1 MADIIRPPFSE
12 IKRPDEIVRMTTA
25 DNLKFAVL
33 IGLIEVGQV
42 TNREVVNTVLHLLV
56 GGEFDMEL
64 NFVIQDAQ
72 NIKHMLE
79 LLDHCPPNLQAEIW
93 SVFIAIL
100 RKSVRNLQACTDV
113 GLIEHVLVRL
123 QRSETVVADLLIEML
138 GVLAS
143 YSITVKELKL
153 LFGTMKAVNGKW
165 PRHSAKLLNVLRQ
178 MPHRNGPDVFFS
190 FPGRK
195 GSAMVLPPLAKW
207 PYENG
212 FTFTTWF
219 RLDPINSVNIERE
232 KPYLYC
238 FKTSKGVGYTAHF
251 VGNCL
256 VLTSMKVKGKGF
268 QHCVKYEFQPRKW
281 YMIAIVYIY
290 NRWTK
295 SEIKCLVNGQ
305 LASSTEMAWFV
316 STNDPFDKCYIGATP
331 ELDEER
337 VFCGQMS
344 AIYLFSEALTTQ
356 QICAMHRLGPG
367 YKSQF
372 RFDNECYLNLPDNHK
387 RVSHNNVITNKST
400 TVLLAEQEVEA
411 IDWADEKLDLS
422 AAFAKIRAVL
432 SARNASA
439 NAVLNALGGV
449 VVDQTAGG
457 ATVAGTSTTPSS
469 ASTNA
474 VNNNAGGSNATTA
487 NTNNSNQY
495 GDGGASAGVNS
506 NDNNKIISDP
516 LCHLP
521 TGNTSFEQL
530 RRISS
535 TSTTGLELLRG
546 YSSQTEE
553 ISQLKAVLYDGK
565 LSNAIVFMYNPVATD
580 GQLCLQSAPKGNV
593 SYFVHTPHA
602 LMLQDVKAVVTHSIH
617 CTLNSIGGIQ
627 VLFPLFSQL
636 DMAHEGISDIKR
648 DQTLCS
654 KLLGFICELVE
665 TSQTVQQHMIQNRGF
680 LVISFMLQRSSR
692 EHLTL
697 EVLGSF
703 LNLTKYLVTCLSAN
717 SDLLLKQLSVA
728 LRFPNKKLF
737 CFSFLTWQLLDHVLF
752 NPALWIYTPANV
764 QARLYSYLATE
775 FLSDT
780 QIYSNVRRVS
790 TVLQTVHTLK
800 YYYWVVNPR
809 AKSGIIPKGLDG
821 PRPAQKDIL
830 AIRAYI
836 LLFLKQLIMIGNGVK
851 EDELQSILNYLTTM
865 HEDENLHDVLQMLI
879 SLMSEHPSSMVPAF
893 DVKYGVRSIFKLL
906 AAESQL
912 IRLQALKLL
921 GFFLSRSTYKRKYDV
936 MSPHNL
942 YTLLSERLLLYEESL
957 SLPTYNI
964 LYEIMTE
971 HISQQ
976 ILYTRH
982 PEAESHYRLEN
993 PMVLKIIATLIRQS
1007 KQTESLIEVK
1017 KLFLSDMT
1025 LLCNSNRENRRTVLQ
1040 MSVWQEWLIAMA
1052 YIHPKNTEEQKISDM
1067 VYSLFRMLLHHAIKY
1082 EYGGWRV
1089 WVDTLA
1095 IVHSKVSYEE
1105 FKLQFA
1111 QMYEHY
1117 ERQRTDN
1124 ITDPAL
1130 RQARPI
1136 STISGWEREEQQ
1148 QQQHHHHPHTQ
1159 RQPQEQLE
1167 QTHVHTHQHHRHAA
1181 LASPV
1186 AQESQVK
1193 DAESVGSLEDV
1204 PPVEEEI
1211 ALSDMETT
1219 TNEVTV
1225 INAVNES
1232 TNLDSTANEKASG
1245 DAELLKETS
1254 NVSNDDLTKPKIS
1267 SISDV
1272 YNEHIKSEVIVT
1284 SIVESPAVAVTC
1296 NGGASSSSTPASAS
1310 STPAKTAATA
1320 NGGQEALSQ
1329 TLNIKPEDLEEIEL
1343 ATAKIAAGTTN
1354 DAELVEQVLQSSEKA
1369 LQDCKIIADEMQEA
1383 SSVLKDEEIELAV
1396 NEVVQ
1401 GVLKNEK
1408 KQATKDL
1415 MAEETLVTS
1424 NDDTK
1429 KNEEDNV
1436 LLLNT
1441 KNLLNNNAV
1450 ERKTI
1455 TTTNDNTN
1463 TTNIKEVNANS
1474 EPNENFNEIRT
1485 TTNKAVTDLHA
1496 EAVSV
1501 IDMQQ
1506 KTEENDYKK
1515 ATKNNIN
1522 NSSSTNTA
1530 APLEEQKISKL
1541 AIVVAKEHEHEN
1553 DLMDVSSS
1561 LSTTVE
1567 TTEEISSLSPETTVS
1582 SASIPEDNLLGLNEA
1597 TAHDNEKLSSETMT
1611 MVKDIVDNLI
1621 DKVIDASVIAI
1632 EKDAACKETNNNE
1645 IVDKVK
1651 NDVNEEVDVSLRA
1664 KEIVEDVLTSALD
1677 KAAATEQ
1684 TNAKEVAIIEDNTSS
1699 KEVATTTT
1707 TSTEQETQADIVQTV
1722 VNDLLEQTVNAIEK
1736 SDELAGV
1743 VVPKVETKAETMVG
1757 EETLLAPEVVEE
1769 AKELVAISL
1778 PLTKEIDSTTQTTP
1792 KKQAHDIVGGEA
1804 VDLEN
1809 VEVIEDLVEQ
1819 TEEETQT
1826 TQEEL
1831 LESAAELEEEEQVKQ
1846 STASTQ
1852 VESNHFD
1859 TKHSHQSQ
1867 QAKQQHQQQQHQRS
1881 KSGSTRPM
1889 FSPGP
1894 TRPPFRIPEFK
1905 WSYIHQRLLSD
1916 VLFSL
1921 ETDIQ
1926 VWRSHSTKSVLD
1938 FVNSSE
1944 NAIFVVNTVHL
1955 ISQLADNLIIACG
1968 GLLPLLASATSP
1980 NSELDVLEPTQGM
1993 PLEVAVSFLQRLVNM
2008 ADVLIF
2014 ATSLNFGEL
2023 EAEKNMSSGGILRQC
2038 LRLVCTCAVRNC
2050 LECKERTRYNVG
2062 AMARD
2067 VSGAAH
2073 LQALIRGAQA
2083 SPKNIVESLT
2093 GQLSP
2098 VKDPEKLLQDMDVNR
2113 LRAVIYRDVEETK
2126 QAQFLSL
2133 AIVYFISVLMVS
2145 KYRDILEPPAEPQI
2159 QRQSPVMQRSAA
2171 GRPLFPQWSHHV
2183 YPQFLPSNSHQN
2195 HMLST
2200 TSTTTTNMQQQHTQ
2214 TTLHHHY
2221 YHQQQTQQISSPPH
2235 HQQQLTQHH
2244 NYTHHYASIQQQ
2256 QQQQMHQHQHQHS
2269 TYYGEQ
2275 QPQLQNHI
2283 LSAGSSNSSSNYAG
2297 NISPP
2302 LATQS
2307 TSSSASSSVTSQPAS
2322 SSSLSSLASQP
2333 TATRHHHQQQQQ
2345 QQHQHA
2351 HSHTVT
2357 HQHQHQ
2363 HQRHIQKHHYH
2374 HQQQQQQ
2381 QFQQHYGMMNGN
2393 GNQMV
2398 NGGDGVGGVGGNSK
2412 STPQNFTMSN
2422 SSHQQHF
2429 VGNAGDM
2436 NGSNAFNQYMRA
2448 SGAMMNGGHQN
2459 SIAVEYHTHT
2469 HTHSIGVGGAVIG
2482 ATNNNSL
2489 TLNNNNN
2496 CINNAISAHST
2507 LRDVG
2512 VGVGRDGVGC
2522 TSDIVSAGDTKLPYK
2537 NNGLNNNY
2545 RYNGHN
2551 NIGTGTRTIQDGDYE
2566 IIVVDENNPSV
2577 LADNDSHSSGPP
2589 SIKSNKATAT
2599 NTTTTMN
2606 KTAKT
2611 KNFKSTSIITTNLTT
2626 ATTTTISLP
2635 QSKQISKLQP
2645 QPLSPPKPVL
2655 PKKLPKSVDSDVGS
2669 LNMNSTENEV
2679 PEVESS
2685 GEILADDNKP
2695 NNSNDESW
2703 TDVNLNEDAGV
2714 QATAG
2719 GLLSGGMSAVDG
2731 KMRDIDGIQQ
2741 HHVHQQQH
2749 QQQHHQQQQTTIAH
2763 GQPQQQM
2770 QAHHGHQLMNAAGG
2784 GGGNERGDKPDS
2796 EISVVRV
2803 PDSYAATAS
2812 GASSA
2817 GVATAAGNVSQRGTT
2832 RSDELQMKPPLVGQL
2847 PMTTPSRE
2855 ASLTQKLEV
2864 ALGPV
2869 CPLLREVM
2877 VDFAPFL
2884 SKTLVGSH
2892 GQELL
2897 MEGKGLTTFK
2907 NSHSVVE
2914 LVMLLC
2920 SQEWQNSLQK
2930 HAGLAFIELINEGR
2944 LLSHAMKDH
2953 IVRVANEAEFILN
2966 RMRADDVLKHADFE
2980 SQCAQTLLERREEE
2994 RMCDH
2999 LITAARRRDNVI
3011 ASRLLEKVRNIMCN
3025 RHGAWGDA
3033 CSAVQKQTFWKL
3045 DAWEDDA
3052 RRRKRMVQNPRGS
3065 SHPQATLK
3073 AAIENGGPEDAIM
3086 QTRDEFHTQI
3096 AVSRSH
3102 QSTQHTAD
3110 LLDDAEL
3117 LIEDRELD
3125 LDLTG
3130 PVNIST
3136 KAKLVAPGV
3145 VAPGTV
3151 SITSTEMFFEVDEDH
3166 PEFQKIDPEVLKY
3179 CDHLHGKWYFSEV
3192 RAIFS
3197 RRYLL
3202 QNVALEIFLASRTSI
3217 LFAFPDQHTV
3227 KKVIKALPRVGVGI
3241 KYGIPQTRRAS
3252 MMSPRQLMRN
3262 SNMTQKWQRREISNF
3277 EYLMFL
3283 NTIAGRTYNDL
3294 NQYPVFPWVLTNYDT
3309 KELDLSL
3316 PSNYRDLSK
3325 PIGAL
3330 NPSRREYFEERY
3342 ESWVSDTIPPFHY
3355 GTHYSTSSF
3364 TLNWLVRVEPFTTM
3378 FLALQG
3384 GKFDYPDRLFSSI
3397 SLSWKNCQRDTS
3409 DVKELI
3415 PEWYF
3420 LPEIFYNS
3428 SGYRLG
3434 HREDGA
3440 LVNDV
3445 ELPPWSKSP
3454 EEFVRI
3460 NRMALESE
3468 FVSCQL
3474 HQWIDLIFGYK
3485 QRGPEAIRATN
3496 VFYYLTYEGSVDLDA
3511 ISDPVMREAVEN
3523 QIRNFGQTP
3532 SQLLMEPHPP
3542 RSSAMHLSPMMFSAM
3557 PDDLCMSLKF
3567 YQNSPIIHISAN
3579 TYPQLSL
3586 PSVVTVTAGHQFA
3599 VNRWNCNYTASVQS
3613 PSYAESP
3620 QSPGSNLPLTI
3631 DPVLSAAQNTGH
3643 NNPMNRRHLGDNFS
3657 QMLKI
3662 RSNCFVTTVD
3672 SRFLIACG
3680 FWDNSFRVFATET
3693 AKIVQ
3698 IVFGHFGVVTC
3709 LARSECN
3716 ITSDC
3721 YIASGSADCTVLLW
3735 HWNARTQSIVGEGD
3749 VPTPRA
3755 TLTGHEQA
3763 VTSVVISAELGLVV
3777 SGSTNGPVL
3786 IHTTFGDLL
3795 RSLDPPMDFYSPELI
3810 AMSREGFI
3818 VVNYDKGNV
3827 AAYTING
3834 KKLRHE
3840 THNDNLQCMLLSRDG
3855 EYLMTAG
3862 DRGIV
3867 EVWRTFNLA
3876 PLYAFPA
3883 CNAAI
3888 RSLALTHDQK
3898 YLLAGLS
3905 TGSIIVF
3912 HIDFNRWHHEY
3923 QQRY

>member
-1 MADIIRPPFSE
+1 MADLTRPPLCD
-12 IKRPDEIVRMTTA
+12 IKRPEEVVKMSMT

-42 TNREVVNTVLHLLV
+42 SNREVVNTVLHLLV

-64 NFVIQDAQ
+64 NFVVQDAQ
-72 NIKHMLE
+72 NVKHMLE
-79 LLDHCPPNLQAEIW
+79 LLDHCPANLQAEVW

-100 RKSVRNLQACTDV
+100 KKSVRNLQACTEIA
-113 GLIEHVLVRL
+113 LIEHVLARL
-123 QRSETVVADLLIEML
+123 QQAEHIVADLLIEML

-153 LFGTMKAVNGKW
+153 LFGAMKAVNGKW
-165 PRHSAKLLNVLRQ
+165 PRHSAKLLNVLKQ

-195 GSAMVLPPLAKW
+195 GSAIVLPPLAKW

-212 FTFTTWF
+212 FTFSTWF

-305 LASSTEMAWFV
+305 LASSTEMAWLV
-316 STNDPFDKCYIGATP
+316 STNDPFDKCYVGATP

-337 VFCGQMS
+337 VFCGQMA

-387 RVSHNNVITNKST
+387 RVSETKATISLLPPAPLAPIEST
-400 TVLLAEQEVEA
+400 IHRNLVSGSTAA
-411 IDWADEKLDLS
+411 AS
-422 AAFAKIRAVL
+422 AAVSGAAAADHHL
-432 SARNASA
+432 SSFSSSSTAASA
-439 NAVLNALGGV
+439 SSGVMLAFAVPGSGGEPFDLV
-449 VVDQTAGG
+449 
-457 ATVAGTSTTPSS
+457 S
-469 ASTNA
+469 
-474 VNNNAGGSNATTA
+474 
-487 NTNNSNQY
+487 
-495 GDGGASAGVNS
+495 
-506 NDNNKIISDP
+506 
-516 LCHLP
+516 
-521 TGNTSFEQL
+521 
-530 RRISS
+530 
-535 TSTTGLELLRG
+535 
-546 YSSQTEE
+546 
-553 ISQLKAVLYDGK
+553 VLYDGK
-565 LSNAIVFMYNPVATD
+565 LSSAIVFMYNPVATD
-580 GQLCLQSAPKGNV
+580 GQLCLQSAPKGNL
-593 SYFVHTPHA
+593 SYFVHTPHS

-636 DMAHEGISDIKR
+636 DMPYEGTDVRK
-648 DQTLCS
+648 DPTLCA

-665 TSQTVQQHMIQNRGF
+665 SSQTVQQHMIQNRGF

-692 EHLTL
+692 DHLSL
-697 EVLGSF
+697 DVLGSF
-703 LNLTKYLVTCLSAN
+703 LSLTKYLVTCLSAN
-717 SDLLLKQLSVA
+717 SDLLLKQL
-728 LRFPNKKLF
+728 
-737 CFSFLTWQLLDHVLF
+737 LDHVLF
-752 NPALWIYTPANV
+752 NPSLWIYTPATV
-764 QARLYSYLATE
+764 QARLYAYLATE

-800 YYYWVVNPR
+800 FYYWVVNPR
-809 AKSGIIPKGLDG
+809 AKSGITPKGLDG

-851 EDELQSILNYLTTM
+851 DDELQSILNYLMTM

-893 DVKYGVRSIFKLL
+893 DVKHGVRTIFKLL

-921 GFFLSRSTYKRKYDV
+921 GFFLSRSTHKRKYDV

-942 YTLLSERLLLYEESL
+942 YTLLAERLLLYEESV
-957 SLPTYNI
+957 SLPTYNV

-976 ILYTRH
+976 ILYAKH
-982 PEAESHYRLEN
+982 PEPESHYRLEN
-993 PMVLKIIATLIRQS
+993 PMILKVVATLIRQS
-1007 KQTESLIEVK
+1007 KQSEQLIEVK

-1025 LLCNSNRENRRTVLQ
+1025 LLCNNNRENRRTVLQ

-1052 YIHPKNTEEQKISDM
+1052 YIHPKNSEEQKLSDM

-1117 ERQRTDN
+1117 EKHRTDN

-1130 RQARPI
+1130 RQQRPI
-1136 STISGWEREEQQ
+1136 STISGWEHGANGTNGTGSAKDGDLSMHGKCVKQI
-1148 QQQHHHHPHTQ
+1148 
-1159 RQPQEQLE
+1159 
-1167 QTHVHTHQHHRHAA
+1167 
-1181 LASPV
+1181 V
-1186 AQESQVK
+1186 A
-1193 DAESVGSLEDV
+1193 GS
-1204 PPVEEEI
+1204 
-1211 ALSDMETT
+1211 TGT
-1219 TNEVTV
+1219 
-1225 INAVNES
+1225 
-1232 TNLDSTANEKASG
+1232 G
-1245 DAELLKETS
+1245 
-1254 NVSNDDLTKPKIS
+1254 
-1267 SISDV
+1267 
-1272 YNEHIKSEVIVT
+1272 
-1284 SIVESPAVAVTC
+1284 VAVTPGC
-1296 NGGASSSSTPASAS
+1296 VCEPETGETMIDTSVVTKQQVIGYQSCASDASTDNGFMRSGEADFTEEDESPQDAQNAEEDDEAEGVDEEEEDEEDEEQDDEESEDGSDF
-1310 STPAKTAATA
+1310 ATVQHQA
-1320 NGGQEALSQ
+1320 RNETVTIVSQ
-1329 TLNIKPEDLEEIEL
+1329 TTSITTESVVKTIVDEIIDKSANI
-1343 ATAKIAAGTTN
+1343 
-1354 DAELVEQVLQSSEKA
+1354 LVERRAASMNDDDDVDDERHDKEAPTEPTSSPV
-1369 LQDCKIIADEMQEA
+1369 I
-1383 SSVLKDEEIELAV
+1383 KDEEIELAV
-1396 NEVVQ
+1396 NEVVKMNQ
-1401 GVLKNEK
+1401 NALKPVEGEDVGLVGGSPVVNVNNNQK
-1408 KQATKDL
+1408 SADDPSTRGSV
-1415 MAEETLVTS
+1415 ETVGSTSASSTVSSSPSVACVSDKS
-1424 NDDTK
+1424 NDRPIPISPVLQSEPNAQKVAAAISSIMDEMVNRCFPDEK
-1429 KNEEDNV
+1429 SEDMV
-1436 LLLNT
+1436 QQHAGRELAVEMQEVVESIIT
-1441 KNLLNNNAV
+1441 NAV
-1450 ERKTI
+1450 ENVEKTAATVMI
-1455 TTTNDNTN
+1455 RDSEQANVLHEGSSMHHHHHHHRPHPHHQHHHHHHVLEGEEHQRISVVSDAMEGMAINDKQRTGSSLIEEEEDELDEEDEEEAEEEEEEEDDGDVLVAETEEQFEPTNVANERAIDTDNGSSKHALTVAAV
-1463 TTNIKEVNANS
+1463 IVKPGINS
-1474 EPNENFNEIRT
+1474 TIVPGTKN
-1485 TTNKAVTDLHA
+1485 
-1496 EAVSV
+1496 AVSV
-1501 IDMQQ
+1501 
-1506 KTEENDYKK
+1506 
-1515 ATKNNIN
+1515 
-1522 NSSSTNTA
+1522 STNTQQYLDA
-1530 APLEEQKISKL
+1530 QSHP
-1541 AIVVAKEHEHEN
+1541 KE
-1553 DLMDVSSS
+1553 
-1561 LSTTVE
+1561 
-1567 TTEEISSLSPETTVS
+1567 
-1582 SASIPEDNLLGLNEA
+1582 
-1597 TAHDNEKLSSETMT
+1597 
-1611 MVKDIVDNLI
+1611 
-1621 DKVIDASVIAI
+1621 
-1632 EKDAACKETNNNE
+1632 
-1645 IVDKVK
+1645 
-1651 NDVNEEVDVSLRA
+1651 
-1664 KEIVEDVLTSALD
+1664 
-1677 KAAATEQ
+1677 
-1684 TNAKEVAIIEDNTSS
+1684 
-1699 KEVATTTT
+1699 
-1707 TSTEQETQADIVQTV
+1707 
-1722 VNDLLEQTVNAIEK
+1722 
-1736 SDELAGV
+1736 
-1743 VVPKVETKAETMVG
+1743 
-1757 EETLLAPEVVEE
+1757 
-1769 AKELVAISL
+1769 
-1778 PLTKEIDSTTQTTP
+1778 
-1792 KKQAHDIVGGEA
+1792 
-1804 VDLEN
+1804 
-1809 VEVIEDLVEQ
+1809 
-1819 TEEETQT
+1819 
-1826 TQEEL
+1826 
-1831 LESAAELEEEEQVKQ
+1831 
-1846 STASTQ
+1846 
-1852 VESNHFD
+1852 
-1859 TKHSHQSQ
+1859 SQ
-1867 QAKQQHQQQQHQRS
+1867 PVQQHQQQQQSTSSQAPVQSINSEGSSAAGNKRA
-1881 KSGSTRPM
+1881 KSASNRPM

-1938 FVNSSE
+1938 FVNSAE

-1993 PLEVAVSFLQRLVNM
+1993 PLDVAVSFLQRLVNM

-2014 ATSLNFGEL
+2014 ASSLNFSEL

-2050 LECKERTRYNVG
+2050 LECKERTRGLYNGMSLKDIPGGV
-2062 AMARD
+2062 
-2067 VSGAAH
+2067 H
-2073 LQALIRGAQA
+2073 LQALIRGAQ
-2083 SPKNIVESLT
+2083 STSKTIIESLS
-2093 GQLSP
+2093 GPMSP
-2098 VKDPEKLLQDMDVNR
+2098 VKDPEKLLQDMDINR

-2145 KYRDILEPPAEPQI
+2145 KYRDILEPPVELQI
-2159 QRQSPVMQRSAA
+2159 HRNSSPVIHRSTPTQESSN
-2171 GRPLFPQWSHHV
+2171 RPLFPQWSHHV
-2183 YPQFLPSNSHQN
+2183 YPQFLPGSHPNHQPTVVHGSSNNITSASSQTISSSSAGGCVNLLNNNNNNSNLINNNNPAGIN
-2195 HMLST
+2195 HKDIGGGSVVIGGASVNGGTLPMYYGHVASNT
-2200 TSTTTTNMQQQHTQ
+2200 TTNATTTTNNTLNNNNQSFGASPGNCIFTSEMLNLYSPAAAAAAPASAA
-2214 TTLHHHY
+2214 TTAGGHVHHQ
-2221 YHQQQTQQISSPPH
+2221 HQQQTQQQQYS
-2235 HQQQLTQHH
+2235 HQQQHGL
-2244 NYTHHYASIQQQ
+2244 
-2256 QQQQMHQHQHQHS
+2256 
-2269 TYYGEQ
+2269 
-2275 QPQLQNHI
+2275 
-2283 LSAGSSNSSSNYAG
+2283 
-2297 NISPP
+2297 
-2302 LATQS
+2302 
-2307 TSSSASSSVTSQPAS
+2307 
-2322 SSSLSSLASQP
+2322 
-2333 TATRHHHQQQQQ
+2333 
-2345 QQHQHA
+2345 
-2351 HSHTVT
+2351 
-2357 HQHQHQ
+2357 
-2363 HQRHIQKHHYH
+2363 
-2374 HQQQQQQ
+2374 
-2381 QFQQHYGMMNGN
+2381 
-2393 GNQMV
+2393 
-2398 NGGDGVGGVGGNSK
+2398 
-2412 STPQNFTMSN
+2412 
-2422 SSHQQHF
+2422 
-2429 VGNAGDM
+2429 
-2436 NGSNAFNQYMRA
+2436 
-2448 SGAMMNGGHQN
+2448 
-2459 SIAVEYHTHT
+2459 
-2469 HTHSIGVGGAVIG
+2469 
-2482 ATNNNSL
+2482 NNNSL
-2489 TLNNNNN
+2489 TVLVNTGDPG
-2496 CINNAISAHST
+2496 AFGVPLGGAPVVGGLVQQH
-2507 LRDVG
+2507 LR
-2512 VGVGRDGVGC
+2512 
-2522 TSDIVSAGDTKLPYK
+2522 
-2537 NNGLNNNY
+2537 
-2545 RYNGHN
+2545 
-2551 NIGTGTRTIQDGDYE
+2551 RTQSMQEGDYE
-2566 IIVVDENNPSV
+2566 VIVVDENNSSV
-2577 LADNDSHSSGPP
+2577 IADNDSHSSGPL
-2589 SIKSNKATAT
+2589 SIKAVTYASNSRPTSTTKQLEHPLTSSDGAALVGDLRLQSCYKQPMLSSGLITTTAAVTPTMTAT
-2599 NTTTTMN
+2599 IAVNEQRLDVVHGVT
-2606 KTAKT
+2606 
-2611 KNFKSTSIITTNLTT
+2611 
-2626 ATTTTISLP
+2626 
-2635 QSKQISKLQP
+2635 QGQE
-2645 QPLSPPKPVL
+2645 
-2655 PKKLPKSVDSDVGS
+2655 KSVDSDGGS
-2669 LNMNSTENEV
+2669 LNLNSTEND
-2679 PEVESS
+2679 PQEVETSS
-2685 GEILADDNKP
+2685 EILPDDNKP
-2695 NNSNDESW
+2695 MNSNDESW
-2703 TDVNLNEDAGV
+2703 TDVNLNDDVVSELKPTRTDGTV
-2714 QATAG
+2714 GIGSIVGNNGNG
-2719 GLLSGGMSAVDG
+2719 GTGGDRLGSMASTFGSRLDSVSGGTGVD
-2731 KMRDIDGIQQ
+2731 I
-2741 HHVHQQQH
+2741 
-2749 QQQHHQQQQTTIAH
+2749 
-2763 GQPQQQM
+2763 
-2770 QAHHGHQLMNAAGG
+2770 GG
-2784 GGGNERGDKPDS
+2784 GGAGAGVIKLESD
-2796 EISVVRV
+2796 IAVVRV
-2803 PDSYAATAS
+2803 PDGYGGHVVPTGGSVRGRPEDLNLKAPF
-2812 GASSA
+2812 
-2817 GVATAAGNVSQRGTT
+2817 VSQ
-2832 RSDELQMKPPLVGQL
+2832 LPLAL
-2847 PMTTPSRE
+2847 PSRE
-2855 ASLTQKLEV
+2855 ASLTQKLEI

-2869 CPLLREVM
+2869 CPLLREIM

-3011 ASRLLEKVRNIMCN
+3011 ASRLLEKVRNIMGN
-3025 RHGAWGDA
+3025 RHGAWGDMN
-3033 CSAVQKQTFWKL
+3033 VNYQKQIFWKL

-3073 AAIENGGPEDAIM
+3073 ASLENCTAVTGSTTTAGTAPP
-3086 QTRDEFHTQI
+3086 DEAVGAETTAPGSARPAGVAREEIYSQI
-3096 AVSRSH
+3096 AVPRS
-3102 QSTQHTAD
+3102 QQPD
-3110 LLDDAEL
+3110 LLDDSEL

-3136 KAKLVAPGV
+3136 KAKLIAPGL
-3145 VAPGTV
+3145 VAPGTM
-3151 SITSTEMFFEVDEDH
+3151 SITSTEMYFEVDEENG
-3166 PEFQKIDPEVLKY
+3166 EFQLIDQEVLKY
-3179 CDHLHGKWYFSEV
+3179 CDHLHGKWYFSEI

-3294 NQYPVFPWVLTNYDT
+3294 NQYPVFPWVITNYESR
-3309 KELDLSL
+3309 ELDLSQ

-3342 ESWVSDTIPPFHY
+3342 ETWDTPGIPPFHY
-3355 GTHYSTSSF
+3355 GTHYSTAAF
-3364 TLNWLVRVEPFTTM
+3364 VLNWLIRIEPFTTM

-3384 GKFDYPDRLFSSI
+3384 GKFDHPDRLFSSVA
-3397 SLSWKNCQRDTS
+3397 LSWKNCQRDTS

-3420 LPEIFYNS
+3420 LPEMFYNAS
-3428 SGYRLG
+3428 DYRLG
-3434 HREDGA
+3434 QRDDGSS
-3440 LVNDV
+3440 VGDV
-3445 ELPPWSKSP
+3445 DLPPWAKTP

-3485 QRGPEAIRATN
+3485 QRGPEAMRATN
-3496 VFYYLTYEGSVDLDA
+3496 VFYYLTYEGSVDLDTIA
-3511 ISDPVMREAVEN
+3511 DPVTRDAIEN

-3532 SQLLMEPHPP
+3532 SLLLMEPHPP
-3542 RSSAMHLSPMMFSAM
+3542 RSSAMHLSPMMFNTM
-3557 PDDLCMSLKF
+3557 PDDVCMSLKF
-3567 YQNSPIIHISAN
+3567 HLNSPIIHISAN
-3579 TYPQLSL
+3579 TYPQLPL

-3599 VNRWNCNYTASVQS
+3599 VNRWNCQYSASIQS
-3613 PSYAESP
+3613 PSYAEST
-3620 QSPGSNLPLTI
+3620 QNINTNLPLTM
-3631 DPVLSAAQNTGH
+3631 DPLLSQINGH
-3643 NNPMNRRHLGDNFS
+3643 NSSTQQNRRHLGDNFS
-3657 QMLKI
+3657 QKLQIK
-3662 RSNCFVTTVD
+3662 SNCYVTTVD

-3680 FWDNSFRVFATET
+3680 FWDNSFRVFSTET

-3698 IVFGHFGVVTC
+3698 IIFGHFGVVTC
-3709 LARSECN
+3709 LSRSECN

-3721 YIASGSADCTVLLW
+3721 YIASGSADCTILLW
-3735 HWNARTQSIVGEGD
+3735 HWNARTQSIVGEGEI
-3749 VPTPRA
+3749 PTPRA
-3755 TLTGHEQA
+3755 TLTGHETA

-3777 SGSTNGPVL
+3777 SGSINGPVL
-3786 IHTTFGDLL
+3786 VHTTFGDLL
-3795 RSLDPPMDFYSPELI
+3795 RSLESPKDFISPENITL
-3810 AMSREGFI
+3810 SREGFI
-3818 VVNYDKGNV
+3818 VVNYDEGSV

-3834 KKLRHE
+3834 KLLRYE
-3840 THNDNLQCMLLSRDG
+3840 SHNDNVQCMLLSRDG

-3862 DRGIV
+3862 NKGIV

-3883 CNAAI
+3883 CNSGI

-3898 YLLAGLS
+3898 YLLAGLA

>member
-1 MADIIRPPFSE
+1 MHSHKANMDSLERLMRAAPLPPSLPGTKGQQRALVHASLASAVGRKGRHLTGTFCLTGDTMEGIIQCLVFLKAFS
-12 IKRPDEIVRMTTA
+12 
-25 DNLKFAVL
+25 
-33 IGLIEVGQV
+33 
-42 TNREVVNTVLHLLV
+42 LV

-153 LFGTMKAVNGKW
+153 LFGAMKAVNGKW

-195 GSAMVLPPLAKW
+195 GSAVVLPPLAKW

-256 VLTSMKVKGKGF
+256 VLTSMKIKGKGF

-387 RVSHNNVITNKST
+387 RV
-400 TVLLAEQEVEA
+400 
-411 IDWADEKLDLS
+411 
-422 AAFAKIRAVL
+422 
-432 SARNASA
+432 
-439 NAVLNALGGV
+439 
-449 VVDQTAGG
+449 
-457 ATVAGTSTTPSS
+457 
-469 ASTNA
+469 
-474 VNNNAGGSNATTA
+474 
-487 NTNNSNQY
+487 
-495 GDGGASAGVNS
+495 
-506 NDNNKIISDP
+506 
-516 LCHLP
+516 
-521 TGNTSFEQL
+521 
-530 RRISS
+530 
-535 TSTTGLELLRG
+535 
-546 YSSQTEE
+546 
-553 ISQLKAVLYDGK
+553 LYDGK

-636 DMAHEGISDIKR
+636 DMPYDGCSDVKR
-648 DQTLCS
+648 DPTLCS

-665 TSQTVQQHMIQNRGF
+665 SSQTVQQHMIQNRGF

-717 SDLLLKQLSVA
+717 SDLLLKQL
-728 LRFPNKKLF
+728 
-737 CFSFLTWQLLDHVLF
+737 LDHVLF
-752 NPALWIYTPANV
+752 NPSLWIYTPANV

-800 YYYWVVNPR
+800 FYYWVVNPR
-809 AKSGIIPKGLDG
+809 TKSGIIPKGLDG

-893 DVKYGVRSIFKLL
+893 DVKHGVRTIFKLL

-921 GFFLSRSTYKRKYDV
+921 GFFLSRSTHKRKYDV

-942 YTLLSERLLLYEESL
+942 YTLLAERLLLYEESL
-957 SLPTYNI
+957 SLPTYNV

-982 PEAESHYRLEN
+982 PEPESHYRLEN
-993 PMVLKIIATLIRQS
+993 PMILKVVATLIRQS
-1007 KQTESLIEVK
+1007 KQTEQLIEVK

-1052 YIHPKNTEEQKISDM
+1052 YIHPKNSEEQKISDM

-1136 STISGWEREEQQ
+1136 STISGWDRDRDDREDHIDDHALQTPSDRLAIEKASDSKSTPEVTHSSNKVNKNEQC
-1148 QQQHHHHPHTQ
+1148 
-1159 RQPQEQLE
+1159 
-1167 QTHVHTHQHHRHAA
+1167 
-1181 LASPV
+1181 S
-1186 AQESQVK
+1186 
-1193 DAESVGSLEDV
+1193 
-1204 PPVEEEI
+1204 EEEI
-1211 ALSDMETT
+1211 NIENLKCACDDD
-1219 TNEVTV
+1219 NEPKDGSKPS
-1225 INAVNES
+1225 ASEA
-1232 TNLDSTANEKASG
+1232 TA
-1245 DAELLKETS
+1245 TS
-1254 NVSNDDLTKPKIS
+1254 VSN
-1267 SISDV
+1267 ISDV
-1272 YNEHIKSEVIVT
+1272 YNAQIKNEIVCNGAVGDSEPT
-1284 SIVESPAVAVTC
+1284 TEDEKSPAKESKEPQQPSKNNSEEILKKSLEIDTFLAEEE
-1296 NGGASSSSTPASAS
+1296 AD
-1310 STPAKTAATA
+1310 AANPLDA
-1320 NGGQEALSQ
+1320 QSVVDEVMQ
-1329 TLNIKPEDLEEIEL
+1329 KPEKMLD
-1343 ATAKIAAGTTN
+1343 
-1354 DAELVEQVLQSSEKA
+1354 
-1369 LQDCKIIADEMQEA
+1369 DCKQFLDETRLENETA
-1383 SSVLKDEEIELAV
+1383 SPVIKDEEIELAV
-1396 NEVVQ
+1396 NEVVK
-1401 GVLKNEK
+1401 GVLKTSTEK
-1408 KQATKDL
+1408 KSSLTTSAALPSDAATTDSKCPPGENIK
-1415 MAEETLVTS
+1415 ATEEESNVPDGHEENLVNNNLSDSNLTTTTATS
-1424 NDDTK
+1424 NKLIDTI
-1429 KNEEDNV
+1429 NIDNQKTD
-1436 LLLNT
+1436 LTLSSAIITNI
-1441 KNLLNNNAV
+1441 NNNNNNGSPTSNSGESKDADIKEIIAEIV
-1450 ERKTI
+1450 NDVIDKCIEESNNNTI
-1455 TTTNDNTN
+1455 TTSVDR
-1463 TTNIKEVNANS
+1463 ESLVGAEGESAPENS
-1474 EPNENFNEIRT
+1474 SPEHE
-1485 TTNKAVTDLHA
+1485 ALQLHA
-1496 EAVSV
+1496 
-1501 IDMQQ
+1501 
-1506 KTEENDYKK
+1506 K
-1515 ATKNNIN
+1515 
-1522 NSSSTNTA
+1522 
-1530 APLEEQKISKL
+1530 
-1541 AIVVAKEHEHEN
+1541 
-1553 DLMDVSSS
+1553 
-1561 LSTTVE
+1561 
-1567 TTEEISSLSPETTVS
+1567 
-1582 SASIPEDNLLGLNEA
+1582 
-1597 TAHDNEKLSSETMT
+1597 
-1611 MVKDIVDNLI
+1611 
-1621 DKVIDASVIAI
+1621 
-1632 EKDAACKETNNNE
+1632 
-1645 IVDKVK
+1645 
-1651 NDVNEEVDVSLRA
+1651 
-1664 KEIVEDVLTSALD
+1664 
-1677 KAAATEQ
+1677 
-1684 TNAKEVAIIEDNTSS
+1684 
-1699 KEVATTTT
+1699 
-1707 TSTEQETQADIVQTV
+1707 
-1722 VNDLLEQTVNAIEK
+1722 
-1736 SDELAGV
+1736 
-1743 VVPKVETKAETMVG
+1743 
-1757 EETLLAPEVVEE
+1757 EVVEE
-1769 AKELVAISL
+1769 VLKNAVDTAASKIEEECNETIAKSIVDEIVDSCVRDTVQEQPSDTAATSHVNGNARDMDDASLSPSPAKE
-1778 PLTKEIDSTTQTTP
+1778 PP
-1792 KKQAHDIVGGEA
+1792 PPPGE
-1804 VDLEN
+1804 DQPSQ
-1809 VEVIEDLVEQ
+1809 IRK
-1819 TEEETQT
+1819 
-1826 TQEEL
+1826 
-1831 LESAAELEEEEQVKQ
+1831 SQ
-1846 STASTQ
+1846 STSTSTQ
-1852 VESNHFD
+1852 YENAHYEHKRV
-1859 TKHSHQSQ
+1859 
-1867 QAKQQHQQQQHQRS
+1867 

-2050 LECKERTRYNVG
+2050 LECKERTRYHNG
-2062 AMARD
+2062 GIARD
-2067 VSGAAH
+2067 VPGAAH

-2083 SPKNIVESLT
+2083 SPKNIVESIT

-2159 QRQSPVMQRSAA
+2159 RSSPVAQRAA
-2171 GRPLFPQWSHHV
+2171 
-2183 YPQFLPSNSHQN
+2183 
-2195 HMLST
+2195 T
-2200 TSTTTTNMQQQHTQ
+2200 
-2214 TTLHHHY
+2214 
-2221 YHQQQTQQISSPPH
+2221 
-2235 HQQQLTQHH
+2235 
-2244 NYTHHYASIQQQ
+2244 
-2256 QQQQMHQHQHQHS
+2256 
-2269 TYYGEQ
+2269 
-2275 QPQLQNHI
+2275 
-2283 LSAGSSNSSSNYAG
+2283 
-2297 NISPP
+2297 
-2302 LATQS
+2302 
-2307 TSSSASSSVTSQPAS
+2307 
-2322 SSSLSSLASQP
+2322 
-2333 TATRHHHQQQQQ
+2333 
-2345 QQHQHA
+2345 
-2351 HSHTVT
+2351 
-2357 HQHQHQ
+2357 
-2363 HQRHIQKHHYH
+2363 
-2374 HQQQQQQ
+2374 
-2381 QFQQHYGMMNGN
+2381 
-2393 GNQMV
+2393 
-2398 NGGDGVGGVGGNSK
+2398 
-2412 STPQNFTMSN
+2412 
-2422 SSHQQHF
+2422 
-2429 VGNAGDM
+2429 
-2436 NGSNAFNQYMRA
+2436 A
-2448 SGAMMNGGHQN
+2448 SG
-2459 SIAVEYHTHT
+2459 S
-2469 HTHSIGVGGAVIG
+2469 
-2482 ATNNNSL
+2482 
-2489 TLNNNNN
+2489 
-2496 CINNAISAHST
+2496 
-2507 LRDVG
+2507 
-2512 VGVGRDGVGC
+2512 
-2522 TSDIVSAGDTKLPYK
+2522 
-2537 NNGLNNNY
+2537 
-2545 RYNGHN
+2545 
-2551 NIGTGTRTIQDGDYE
+2551 RTIQDGDYE

-2589 SIKSNKATAT
+2589 SIKS
-2599 NTTTTMN
+2599 
-2606 KTAKT
+2606 
-2611 KNFKSTSIITTNLTT
+2611 
-2626 ATTTTISLP
+2626 
-2635 QSKQISKLQP
+2635 
-2645 QPLSPPKPVL
+2645 
-2655 PKKLPKSVDSDVGS
+2655 VDSDVAS

-2685 GEILADDNKP
+2685 SEIMVDDNKP
-2695 NNSNDESW
+2695 TNSNDESW
-2703 TDVNLNEDAGV
+2703 TDVNLNEDGNEKIRDME
-2714 QATAG
+2714 G
-2719 GLLSGGMSAVDG
+2719 NIHHLSG
-2731 KMRDIDGIQQ
+2731 
-2741 HHVHQQQH
+2741 
-2749 QQQHHQQQQTTIAH
+2749 
-2763 GQPQQQM
+2763 
-2770 QAHHGHQLMNAAGG
+2770 
-2784 GGGNERGDKPDS
+2784 ERGDKPDS

-2803 PDSYAATAS
+2803 PDNF
-2812 GASSA
+2812 GAP
-2817 GVATAAGNVSQRGTT
+2817 GNRNRPEEISI
-2832 RSDELQMKPPLVGQL
+2832 KPPLVSEL

-2855 ASLTQKLEV
+2855 ASLTQKLEI

-2869 CPLLREVM
+2869 CPLLREIM

-2980 SQCAQTLLERREEE
+2980 SQCAQTLMERREEE

-3033 CSAVQKQTFWKL
+3033 SGSTTKQVYWKL

-3052 RRRKRMVQNPRGS
+3052 RRRKRMIQNPRGS

-3073 AAIENGGPEDAIM
+3073 AALENGTPEDAIL
-3086 QTRDEFHTQI
+3086 QTRDEFHSQI
-3096 AVSRSH
+3096 AVTRSH
-3102 QSTQHTAD
+3102 QPSQQTAD

-3125 LDLTG
+3125 LDVTG

-3136 KAKLVAPGV
+3136 KAKLIAPGII
-3145 VAPGTV
+3145 APGTV

-3202 QNVALEIFLASRTSI
+3202 QNVAIEIFLASRTSI

-3294 NQYPVFPWVLTNYDT
+3294 NQYPVFPWVLTNYES
-3309 KELDLSL
+3309 KELDLSQ

-3330 NPSRREYFEERY
+3330 NPSRRAYFEERY
-3342 ESWVSDTIPPFHY
+3342 ESWDNDTIPPFHY
-3355 GTHYSTSSF
+3355 GTHYSTASF
-3364 TLNWLVRVEPFTTM
+3364 VLSWLVRAEPFTTM
-3378 FLALQG
+3378 FLAMQG
-3384 GKFDYPDRLFSSI
+3384 GKFDYPDRLFSSV

-3420 LPEIFYNS
+3420 LPEMFYNS

-3434 HREDGA
+3434 TREDGT

-3445 ELPPWSKSP
+3445 ELPPWAKTA

-3485 QRGPEAIRATN
+3485 QRGPEAVRATN

-3511 ISDPVMREAVEN
+3511 ITDPVMREAVEN

-3557 PDDLCMSLKF
+3557 PDDVCMSMKF
-3567 YQNSPIIHISAN
+3567 HLNSPIIHISAN

-3620 QSPGSNLPLTI
+3620 QSPGANLPLTM
-3631 DPVLSAAQNTGH
+3631 DPVLSQTNAH

-3657 QMLKI
+3657 QKLKI

-3680 FWDNSFRVFATET
+3680 FWDNSFRVFSTET

-3709 LARSECN
+3709 LSRSECN

-3777 SGSTNGPVL
+3777 SGSINGPVL

-3795 RSLDPPMDFYSPELI
+3795 RSLDPPTDFLSPEII

-3827 AAYTING
+3827 AAFTING

-3840 THNDNLQCMLLSRDG
+3840 SHNDNLQCMLLSRDG

-3883 CNAAI
+3883 CNSGI

>member
-1 MADIIRPPFSE
+1 MADIMRPPYSE

-153 LFGTMKAVNGKW
+153 LFGTMKATNGKW

-387 RVSHNNVITNKST
+387 RV
-400 TVLLAEQEVEA
+400 
-411 IDWADEKLDLS
+411 
-422 AAFAKIRAVL
+422 
-432 SARNASA
+432 
-439 NAVLNALGGV
+439 
-449 VVDQTAGG
+449 
-457 ATVAGTSTTPSS
+457 
-469 ASTNA
+469 
-474 VNNNAGGSNATTA
+474 
-487 NTNNSNQY
+487 
-495 GDGGASAGVNS
+495 
-506 NDNNKIISDP
+506 
-516 LCHLP
+516 
-521 TGNTSFEQL
+521 
-530 RRISS
+530 
-535 TSTTGLELLRG
+535 
-546 YSSQTEE
+546 
-553 ISQLKAVLYDGK
+553 LYDGK

-580 GQLCLQSAPKGNV
+580 GQLCLQSSPKGNV

-636 DMAHEGISDIKR
+636 DMAHEGLGDIKR
-648 DQTLCS
+648 DPTLCS

-717 SDLLLKQLSVA
+717 SDLLLKQ
-728 LRFPNKKLF
+728 LF

-893 DVKYGVRSIFKLL
+893 DVKHGVRSIFKLL

-921 GFFLSRSTYKRKYDV
+921 GFFLSRSTHKRKYDV

-942 YTLLSERLLLYEESL
+942 YTLLAERLLLYEESL
-957 SLPTYNI
+957 SLPTYNV

-982 PEAESHYRLEN
+982 PEPESHYRLEN
-993 PMVLKIIATLIRQS
+993 PMILKVVATLIRQS
-1007 KQTESLIEVK
+1007 KQTESLIDVK
-1017 KLFLSDMT
+1017 KLFLQDMT

-1052 YIHPKNTEEQKISDM
+1052 YIHPKSSEEQKISDM
-1067 VYSLFRMLLHHAIKY
+1067 VYSLFRMLLHHAIKH

-1136 STISGWEREEQQ
+1136 STISGWEREELHQQ
-1148 QQQHHHHPHTQ
+1148 QNGGSAAAVATN
-1159 RQPQEQLE
+1159 
-1167 QTHVHTHQHHRHAA
+1167 QTAA
-1181 LASPV
+1181 
-1186 AQESQVK
+1186 VK
-1193 DAESVGSLEDV
+1193 GSVSIASLEDV
-1204 PPVEEEI
+1204 PPVVEEEVEELELEEVEIQEGPITEETEQKSVI
-1211 ALSDMETT
+1211 A
-1219 TNEVTV
+1219 N
-1225 INAVNES
+1225 
-1232 TNLDSTANEKASG
+1232 
-1245 DAELLKETS
+1245 
-1254 NVSNDDLTKPKIS
+1254 
-1267 SISDV
+1267 ISDV
-1272 YNEHIKSEVIVT
+1272 YNEQLKT
-1284 SIVESPAVAVTC
+1284 DATC
-1296 NGGASSSSTPASAS
+1296 NGNLEDVKEEEPVQQQIGDLEKQPEPSTPL
-1310 STPAKTAATA
+1310 
-1320 NGGQEALSQ
+1320 GALRE
-1329 TLNIKPEDLEEIEL
+1329 TLQLGDDMDVEELEL
-1343 ATAKIAAGTTN
+1343 ATAK
-1354 DAELVEQVLQSSEKA
+1354 DALNAEQHVSRVLQASEAA
-1369 LQDCKIIADEMQEA
+1369 LNDCKMAVDDVLQES

-1401 GVLKNEK
+1401 GVLNNEK
-1408 KQATKDL
+1408 KTQSQDNKDNK
-1415 MAEETLVTS
+1415 EQPGEQDV
-1424 NDDTK
+1424 
-1429 KNEEDNV
+1429 NV
-1436 LLLNT
+1436 SLLNS
-1441 KNLLNNNAV
+1441 KNLLNNNNNNNNNSPSP
-1450 ERKTI
+1450 TP
-1455 TTTNDNTN
+1455 TTATATAE
-1463 TTNIKEVNANS
+1463 TEAETEVNAN
-1474 EPNENFNEIRT
+1474 EIVSST
-1485 TTNKAVTDLHA
+1485 EAPKAETETSVAPEVETPETAKPSPIVPSPVLATN
-1496 EAVSV
+1496 
-1501 IDMQQ
+1501 Q
-1506 KTEENDYKK
+1506 KTEDAANKL
-1515 ATKNNIN
+1515 NN
-1522 NSSSTNTA
+1522 
-1530 APLEEQKISKL
+1530 
-1541 AIVVAKEHEHEN
+1541 
-1553 DLMDVSSS
+1553 
-1561 LSTTVE
+1561 
-1567 TTEEISSLSPETTVS
+1567 
-1582 SASIPEDNLLGLNEA
+1582 
-1597 TAHDNEKLSSETMT
+1597 NEKLAEISASPEPPIVVETPEADLLQLSDSETKPNKET
-1611 MVKDIVDNLI
+1611 EAEDSVALAVRDIVEQLI
-1621 DKVIDASVIAI
+1621 DKVIDATEAESAS
-1632 EKDAACKETNNNE
+1632 ETKTETNNNE
-1645 IVDKVK
+1645 IPKK
-1651 NDVNEEVDVSLRA
+1651 EKQTSEEPEDVETAETLAAAA
-1664 KEIVEDVLTSALD
+1664 KEIV
-1677 KAAATEQ
+1677 Q
-1684 TNAKEVAIIEDNTSS
+1684 
-1699 KEVATTTT
+1699 
-1707 TSTEQETQADIVQTV
+1707 
-1722 VNDLLEQTVNAIEK
+1722 
-1736 SDELAGV
+1736 
-1743 VVPKVETKAETMVG
+1743 
-1757 EETLLAPEVVEE
+1757 EVVEAALVMVQE
-1769 AKELVAISL
+1769 ESTQEKPEKGANSEEEKNEIGKEEILLQLEEKPASTEVQETKIEGDLKKPEDPKGHSSVEPKTPNLEEPKPQETEQQKSQEVAEELPQKPEEQVVAIVNQVLDTLVDDTVKAVAAEQTTQTSPAPEEQSPQIL
-1778 PLTKEIDSTTQTTP
+1778 AMESPATSVRVKPTEVDSTTQTTP
-1792 KKQAHDIVGGEA
+1792 KNEA
-1804 VDLEN
+1804 GSSL
-1809 VEVIEDLVEQ
+1809 LVEQ
-1819 TEEETQT
+1819 VQQVL
-1826 TQEEL
+1826 QEDDAQQ
-1831 LESAAELEEEEQVKQ
+1831 SAGMTIEDEDY
-1846 STASTQ
+1846 
-1852 VESNHFD
+1852 SN
-1859 TKHSHQSQ
+1859 Q
-1867 QAKQQHQQQQHQRS
+1867 QAAAAVENANSSQLDANHYGPGNPESKQQQQRS

-2062 AMARD
+2062 ALARD
-2067 VSGAAH
+2067 VPGAAH

-2083 SPKNIVESLT
+2083 SPKNIVESIT

-2159 QRQSPVMQRSAA
+2159 QRQSPVLQRTA
-2171 GRPLFPQWSHHV
+2171 G
-2183 YPQFLPSNSHQN
+2183 
-2195 HMLST
+2195 
-2200 TSTTTTNMQQQHTQ
+2200 
-2214 TTLHHHY
+2214 
-2221 YHQQQTQQISSPPH
+2221 
-2235 HQQQLTQHH
+2235 
-2244 NYTHHYASIQQQ
+2244 
-2256 QQQQMHQHQHQHS
+2256 
-2269 TYYGEQ
+2269 
-2275 QPQLQNHI
+2275 
-2283 LSAGSSNSSSNYAG
+2283 
-2297 NISPP
+2297 
-2302 LATQS
+2302 
-2307 TSSSASSSVTSQPAS
+2307 
-2322 SSSLSSLASQP
+2322 
-2333 TATRHHHQQQQQ
+2333 
-2345 QQHQHA
+2345 
-2351 HSHTVT
+2351 
-2357 HQHQHQ
+2357 
-2363 HQRHIQKHHYH
+2363 
-2374 HQQQQQQ
+2374 
-2381 QFQQHYGMMNGN
+2381 
-2393 GNQMV
+2393 
-2398 NGGDGVGGVGGNSK
+2398 GG
-2412 STPQNFTMSN
+2412 
-2422 SSHQQHF
+2422 
-2429 VGNAGDM
+2429 
-2436 NGSNAFNQYMRA
+2436 
-2448 SGAMMNGGHQN
+2448 
-2459 SIAVEYHTHT
+2459 
-2469 HTHSIGVGGAVIG
+2469 
-2482 ATNNNSL
+2482 
-2489 TLNNNNN
+2489 
-2496 CINNAISAHST
+2496 
-2507 LRDVG
+2507 
-2512 VGVGRDGVGC
+2512 GRQ
-2522 TSDIVSAGDTKLPYK
+2522 
-2537 NNGLNNNY
+2537 
-2545 RYNGHN
+2545 
-2551 NIGTGTRTIQDGDYE
+2551 IQDSDYE

-2589 SIKSNKATAT
+2589 SIKS
-2599 NTTTTMN
+2599 
-2606 KTAKT
+2606 
-2611 KNFKSTSIITTNLTT
+2611 
-2626 ATTTTISLP
+2626 
-2635 QSKQISKLQP
+2635 
-2645 QPLSPPKPVL
+2645 
-2655 PKKLPKSVDSDVGS
+2655 VDSDVGS

-2685 GEILADDNKP
+2685 SEILIDDHKP
-2695 NNSNDESW
+2695 SHSNDESW
-2703 TDVNLNEDAGV
+2703 TDVNLNEDAAV
-2714 QATAG
+2714 QAASAG
-2719 GLLSGGMSAVDG
+2719 IVVGLVDNRG
-2731 KMRDIDGIQQ
+2731 NVISDKHDPSHHNQQQQQQAGIIGQ
-2741 HHVHQQQH
+2741 QQQH
-2749 QQQHHQQQQTTIAH
+2749 
-2763 GQPQQQM
+2763 GSL
-2770 QAHHGHQLMNAAGG
+2770 GHS
-2784 GGGNERGDKPDS
+2784 ERGDKPDS

-2803 PDSYAATAS
+2803 PDGYGGAGS
-2812 GASSA
+2812 GG
-2817 GVATAAGNVSQRGTT
+2817 GVNSGQGQGVPSNQRP
-2832 RSDELQMKPPLVGQL
+2832 RPEELPMKAPALVAQL
-2847 PMTTPSRE
+2847 PLTTPSRE
-2855 ASLTQKLEV
+2855 ASLTQKLEI

-2869 CPLLREVM
+2869 CPLLREIM

-3025 RHGAWGDA
+3025 RHGAWGDSSSTSSGGA
-3033 CSAVQKQTFWKL
+3033 IVGAVQKSPYWKL

-3073 AAIENGGPEDAIM
+3073 AALENGGPEDAIL

-3096 AVSRSH
+3096 AVSRTHPSG
-3102 QSTQHTAD
+3102 QHNGE

-3136 KAKLVAPGV
+3136 KARLIAPGL

-3151 SITSTEMFFEVDEDH
+3151 SITSTEMFFEVDEEH
-3166 PEFQKIDPEVLKY
+3166 PEFQKIDGEVLKY

-3294 NQYPVFPWVLTNYDT
+3294 NQYPIFPWVLTNYESKD
-3309 KELDLSL
+3309 LDLSL

-3330 NPSRREYFEERY
+3330 NPSRRAYFEERY
-3342 ESWVSDTIPPFHY
+3342 ESWDSDTIPPFHY
-3355 GTHYSTSSF
+3355 GTHYSTAAF

-3384 GKFDYPDRLFSSI
+3384 GKFDYPDRLFSSV

-3420 LPEIFYNS
+3420 LPEMFYNS

-3440 LVNDV
+3440 LVDDI
-3445 ELPPWSKSP
+3445 ELPPWAKSP

-3496 VFYYLTYEGSVDLDA
+3496 VFYYLTYEGSVDLDGVL
-3511 ISDPVMREAVEN
+3511 DPVMREAVEN

-3557 PDDLCMSLKF
+3557 PEDLCQMLKF
-3567 YQNSPIIHISAN
+3567 YQNSPVIHISAN

-3620 QSPGSNLPLTI
+3620 QSPGSNQPLTI
-3631 DPVLSAAQNTGH
+3631 DPVLAVHGTNNNSNAAS
-3643 NNPMNRRHLGDNFS
+3643 RRHLGDNFS

-3709 LARSECN
+3709 MARSECN

-3777 SGSTNGPVL
+3777 SGSSNGPVL

-3795 RSLDPPMDFYSPELI
+3795 RSLDPPAEFHSPELI
-3810 AMSREGFI
+3810 TMSREGFI
-3818 VVNYDKGNV
+3818 VINYDKGNV

-3883 CNAAI
+3883 CNAGI

>member
-1 MADIIRPPFSE
+1 MDSLERLMRAAPLPRMLTSGVVATAAAAAAAAAGKGMVSVGGGGATALAAGGGQQRALVHASLAAATVGRKGRHLTGTFCLTGDTMEGIIQCLVFLKAFS
-12 IKRPDEIVRMTTA
+12 
-25 DNLKFAVL
+25 
-33 IGLIEVGQV
+33 
-42 TNREVVNTVLHLLV
+42 LV

-153 LFGTMKAVNGKW
+153 LFGTMKATNGKW

-387 RVSHNNVITNKST
+387 RV
-400 TVLLAEQEVEA
+400 
-411 IDWADEKLDLS
+411 
-422 AAFAKIRAVL
+422 
-432 SARNASA
+432 
-439 NAVLNALGGV
+439 
-449 VVDQTAGG
+449 
-457 ATVAGTSTTPSS
+457 
-469 ASTNA
+469 
-474 VNNNAGGSNATTA
+474 
-487 NTNNSNQY
+487 
-495 GDGGASAGVNS
+495 
-506 NDNNKIISDP
+506 
-516 LCHLP
+516 
-521 TGNTSFEQL
+521 
-530 RRISS
+530 
-535 TSTTGLELLRG
+535 
-546 YSSQTEE
+546 
-553 ISQLKAVLYDGK
+553 LYDGK

-580 GQLCLQSAPKGNV
+580 GQLCLQSSPKGNV
-593 SYFVHTPHA
+593 SYFVHTPHS

-636 DMAHEGISDIKR
+636 DMAHEGLGDIKR
-648 DQTLCS
+648 DPTLCS

-717 SDLLLKQLSVA
+717 SDLLLKQLNTG
-728 LRFPNKKLF
+728 LRNPFKKF
-737 CFSFLTWQLLDHVLF
+737 YQLLDHVLF

-893 DVKYGVRSIFKLL
+893 DVKHGVRSIFKLL

-921 GFFLSRSTYKRKYDV
+921 GFFLSRSTHKRKYDV

-942 YTLLSERLLLYEESL
+942 YTLLAERLLLYEESL
-957 SLPTYNI
+957 SLPTYNV

-982 PEAESHYRLEN
+982 PEPESHYRLEN
-993 PMVLKIIATLIRQS
+993 PMILKVVATLIRQS
-1007 KQTESLIEVK
+1007 KQTESLIDVK
-1017 KLFLSDMT
+1017 KLFLQDMT

-1052 YIHPKNTEEQKISDM
+1052 YIHPKSSEEQKISDM
-1067 VYSLFRMLLHHAIKY
+1067 VYSLFRMLLHHAIKH

-1136 STISGWEREEQQ
+1136 STISGWEREELHQQ
-1148 QQQHHHHPHTQ
+1148 QNGGSAAAVGPN
-1159 RQPQEQLE
+1159 
-1167 QTHVHTHQHHRHAA
+1167 QTTA
-1181 LASPV
+1181 
-1186 AQESQVK
+1186 VK
-1193 DAESVGSLEDV
+1193 GAVSIASLEDV
-1204 PPVEEEI
+1204 PPVVEEEVEELELEEVEIQEGPITEEAEPKSVI
-1211 ALSDMETT
+1211 A
-1219 TNEVTV
+1219 N
-1225 INAVNES
+1225 
-1232 TNLDSTANEKASG
+1232 
-1245 DAELLKETS
+1245 
-1254 NVSNDDLTKPKIS
+1254 
-1267 SISDV
+1267 ISDV
-1272 YNEHIKSEVIVT
+1272 YNEQLKT
-1284 SIVESPAVAVTC
+1284 NAAC
-1296 NGGASSSSTPASAS
+1296 NGNLEDVKEEELVQQQVKDLEKQPEQSISL
-1310 STPAKTAATA
+1310 
-1320 NGGQEALSQ
+1320 EALRE
-1329 TLNIKPEDLEEIEL
+1329 TLQLGDDMDVEELEL
-1343 ATAKIAAGTTN
+1343 ATAK
-1354 DAELVEQVLQSSEKA
+1354 DALNAEQHVARVLQASEAA
-1369 LQDCKIIADEMQEA
+1369 LNDCKMAVDDVLQES

-1401 GVLKNEK
+1401 GVLNNEK
-1408 KQATKDL
+1408 KTQSQDKDIKEQSGEQD
-1415 MAEETLVTS
+1415 A
-1424 NDDTK
+1424 
-1429 KNEEDNV
+1429 NV
-1436 LLLNT
+1436 SLLNS
-1441 KNLLNNNAV
+1441 KNLLNNNNNNNNNSPSPTPTTA
-1450 ERKTI
+1450 TA
-1455 TTTNDNTN
+1455 TTTAVTEAE
-1463 TTNIKEVNANS
+1463 TEVNAN
-1474 EPNENFNEIRT
+1474 EIVSST
-1485 TTNKAVTDLHA
+1485 EAPKAETETSVTPEVETPEMAKPSPIVPSPVLATNK
-1496 EAVSV
+1496 
-1501 IDMQQ
+1501 
-1506 KTEENDYKK
+1506 KTEDAANKL
-1515 ATKNNIN
+1515 NN
-1522 NSSSTNTA
+1522 
-1530 APLEEQKISKL
+1530 
-1541 AIVVAKEHEHEN
+1541 
-1553 DLMDVSSS
+1553 
-1561 LSTTVE
+1561 
-1567 TTEEISSLSPETTVS
+1567 
-1582 SASIPEDNLLGLNEA
+1582 
-1597 TAHDNEKLSSETMT
+1597 NEKLAEINASPEPSIVVETSEADLLQLSDCETKPNKDT
-1611 MVKDIVDNLI
+1611 EAEDSVALAVRDIVEQLI
-1621 DKVIDASVIAI
+1621 DKVIDATEAESASDT
-1632 EKDAACKETNNNE
+1632 KTETNNNE
-1645 IVDKVK
+1645 IPKEEK
-1651 NDVNEEVDVSLRA
+1651 QTSAEPEEVESPESLA
-1664 KEIVEDVLTSALD
+1664 AAAEEIV
-1677 KAAATEQ
+1677 Q
-1684 TNAKEVAIIEDNTSS
+1684 
-1699 KEVATTTT
+1699 
-1707 TSTEQETQADIVQTV
+1707 
-1722 VNDLLEQTVNAIEK
+1722 
-1736 SDELAGV
+1736 
-1743 VVPKVETKAETMVG
+1743 
-1757 EETLLAPEVVEE
+1757 EVVEAALVMVQE
-1769 AKELVAISL
+1769 ESTPEEPEKNVKPQEKENEKEEFLLQLEPASTEVQEPAMVKDRKKPEDPKAQGSLEPKTPNLEEPKPKETEQQKSLEVAEELPQKPEEQAVAIVNQVLDTLVDDTVKAVAAEQTTQTSPAPEEQSPQIL
-1778 PLTKEIDSTTQTTP
+1778 AMESPATSARVKPTEVDSTTQTTP
-1792 KKQAHDIVGGEA
+1792 KNEA
-1804 VDLEN
+1804 GSNL
-1809 VEVIEDLVEQ
+1809 LVEQ
-1819 TEEETQT
+1819 VQQVLQEDDAQQSAGMTIEDEEYSNQHAAAAVENANSSQ
-1826 TQEEL
+1826 
-1831 LESAAELEEEEQVKQ
+1831 LEANHYGPGNP
-1846 STASTQ
+1846 
-1852 VESNHFD
+1852 ES
-1859 TKHSHQSQ
+1859 K
-1867 QAKQQHQQQQHQRS
+1867 QQQQRT

-2067 VSGAAH
+2067 VPGAAH

-2083 SPKNIVESLT
+2083 SPKNIVESIT

-2159 QRQSPVMQRSAA
+2159 QRQSPVLQRTAGGEAASA
-2171 GRPLFPQWSHHV
+2171 RPLFPQWSHHV
-2183 YPQFLPSNSHQN
+2183 YPQFLPESHQN
-2195 HMLST
+2195 HNS
-2200 TSTTTTNMQQQHTQ
+2200 NMQH
-2214 TTLHHHY
+2214 
-2221 YHQQQTQQISSPPH
+2221 
-2235 HQQQLTQHH
+2235 
-2244 NYTHHYASIQQQ
+2244 QQQ
-2256 QQQQMHQHQHQHS
+2256 QQQQQQQHYYQQQQQQQVAHNHSHHHMTTAYYQQQQQQQQQHQQVVAGQQQHS
-2269 TYYGEQ
+2269 PT
-2275 QPQLQNHI
+2275 
-2283 LSAGSSNSSSNYAG
+2283 
-2297 NISPP
+2297 P
-2302 LATQS
+2302 LATHS
-2307 TSSSASSSVTSQPAS
+2307 TSSSASSTATSQPAS
-2322 SSSLSSLASQP
+2322 SSSLSSLASQSQQQSH
-2333 TATRHHHQQQQQ
+2333 RQLHKQQQQQ
-2345 QQHQHA
+2345 QPHYHPHQPHYGLINGHPQHPQLNGKHYTENGSTA
-2351 HSHTVT
+2351 GYHPHSHPHPHGYMRNGDASTV
-2357 HQHQHQ
+2357 
-2363 HQRHIQKHHYH
+2363 
-2374 HQQQQQQ
+2374 QQNGISDYQAV
-2381 QFQQHYGMMNGN
+2381 GLMNGHGSGGT
-2393 GNQMV
+2393 GN
-2398 NGGDGVGGVGGNSK
+2398 
-2412 STPQNFTMSN
+2412 
-2422 SSHQQHF
+2422 
-2429 VGNAGDM
+2429 
-2436 NGSNAFNQYMRA
+2436 
-2448 SGAMMNGGHQN
+2448 
-2459 SIAVEYHTHT
+2459 
-2469 HTHSIGVGGAVIG
+2469 
-2482 ATNNNSL
+2482 NNNSSIM
-2489 TLNNNNN
+2489 NNMRNLRNGGPN
-2496 CINNAISAHST
+2496 SSSSPLGNHQGIPGVATSGAVNANAA
-2507 LRDVG
+2507 VG
-2512 VGVGRDGVGC
+2512 VGVGVGMSGAVGVGMGGLDGGVAYK
-2522 TSDIVSAGDTKLPYK
+2522 TSAI
-2537 NNGLNNNY
+2537 NNNY
-2545 RYNGHN
+2545 RYNGRN
-2551 NIGTGTRTIQDGDYE
+2551 ASAGTGGRQIQDSDYE

-2589 SIKSNKATAT
+2589 SIKANQ
-2599 NTTTTMN
+2599 TTT
-2606 KTAKT
+2606 
-2611 KNFKSTSIITTNLTT
+2611 I
-2626 ATTTTISLP
+2626 ATTTTTITTTTTTTHITNNNTKTTTSNAP
-2635 QSKQISKLQP
+2635 TATIKIQQ
-2645 QPLSPPKPVL
+2645 QPLSPPKPLV
-2655 PKKLPKSVDSDVGS
+2655 PQKLSKSVDSDVGS

-2685 GEILADDNKP
+2685 SEILIDDHKP
-2695 NNSNDESW
+2695 SHSNDESW
-2703 TDVNLNEDAGV
+2703 TDVNLNEDAAV
-2714 QATAG
+2714 QAASAG
-2719 GLLSGGMSAVDG
+2719 IVVGLVDNGGNVIADKHDPSHHNQQQQQQQA
-2731 KMRDIDGIQQ
+2731 GIMGQ
-2741 HHVHQQQH
+2741 QQQH
-2749 QQQHHQQQQTTIAH
+2749 GSL
-2763 GQPQQQM
+2763 GQS
-2770 QAHHGHQLMNAAGG
+2770 
-2784 GGGNERGDKPDS
+2784 ERGDKPDS

-2803 PDSYAATAS
+2803 PDGYGGAGSS
-2812 GASSA
+2812 GVNSGQGQ
-2817 GVATAAGNVSQRGTT
+2817 GVPSNQRP
-2832 RSDELQMKPPLVGQL
+2832 RPEELPMKAPALVAQL
-2847 PMTTPSRE
+2847 PLTTPSRE
-2855 ASLTQKLEV
+2855 ASLTQKLEI

-2869 CPLLREVM
+2869 CPLLREIM

-3025 RHGAWGDA
+3025 RHGAWGDSSSTSSGGA
-3033 CSAVQKQTFWKL
+3033 IVGAVQKSPYWKL

-3073 AAIENGGPEDAIM
+3073 AALENGGPEDAIL

-3102 QSTQHTAD
+3102 PSGQHNGE

-3136 KAKLVAPGV
+3136 KARLIAPGL

-3151 SITSTEMFFEVDEDH
+3151 SITSTEMFFEVDEEH
-3166 PEFQKIDPEVLKY
+3166 PEFQKIDGEVLKY

-3294 NQYPVFPWVLTNYDT
+3294 NQYPIFPWVLTNYESKD
-3309 KELDLSL
+3309 LDLSL

-3330 NPSRREYFEERY
+3330 NPSRRAYFEERY
-3342 ESWVSDTIPPFHY
+3342 ESWDSDTIPPFHY
-3355 GTHYSTSSF
+3355 GTHYSTAAF

-3384 GKFDYPDRLFSSI
+3384 GKFDYPDRLFSSV

-3420 LPEIFYNS
+3420 LPEMFYNS

-3440 LVNDV
+3440 LVDDI
-3445 ELPPWSKSP
+3445 ELPPWAKSP

-3496 VFYYLTYEGSVDLDA
+3496 VFYYLTYEGSVDLDGVL
-3511 ISDPVMREAVEN
+3511 DPVMREAVEN

-3557 PDDLCMSLKF
+3557 PEDLCQMLKF
-3567 YQNSPIIHISAN
+3567 YQNSPVIHISAN

-3620 QSPGSNLPLTI
+3620 QSPGSNQPLTI
-3631 DPVLSAAQNTGH
+3631 DPVLAVHGTNNNSNAAS
-3643 NNPMNRRHLGDNFS
+3643 RRHLGDNFS

-3709 LARSECN
+3709 MARSECN

-3777 SGSTNGPVL
+3777 SGSSNGPVL

-3795 RSLDPPMDFYSPELI
+3795 RSLDPPAEFHSPELI
-3810 AMSREGFI
+3810 TMSREGFI
-3818 VVNYDKGNV
+3818 VINYDKGNV

-3883 CNAAI
+3883 CNAGI

>member
-1 MADIIRPPFSE
+1 MDSLERLMRAAPLP
-12 IKRPDEIVRMTTA
+12 RMLTTA
-25 DNLKFAVL
+25 AVSVGGAALQVGGGGAAAGGGAAGAQQRALVHASLAAATVGRKGRHLTGTFCLTGDTMEGIIQCLVFLKAFS
-33 IGLIEVGQV
+33 
-42 TNREVVNTVLHLLV
+42 LV

-153 LFGTMKAVNGKW
+153 LFGTMKATNGKW

-387 RVSHNNVITNKST
+387 RV
-400 TVLLAEQEVEA
+400 
-411 IDWADEKLDLS
+411 
-422 AAFAKIRAVL
+422 
-432 SARNASA
+432 
-439 NAVLNALGGV
+439 
-449 VVDQTAGG
+449 
-457 ATVAGTSTTPSS
+457 
-469 ASTNA
+469 
-474 VNNNAGGSNATTA
+474 
-487 NTNNSNQY
+487 
-495 GDGGASAGVNS
+495 
-506 NDNNKIISDP
+506 
-516 LCHLP
+516 
-521 TGNTSFEQL
+521 
-530 RRISS
+530 
-535 TSTTGLELLRG
+535 
-546 YSSQTEE
+546 
-553 ISQLKAVLYDGK
+553 LYDGK

-580 GQLCLQSAPKGNV
+580 GQLCLQSSPKGNV

-636 DMAHEGISDIKR
+636 DMAHEGLGDIKR
-648 DQTLCS
+648 DPTLCS

-717 SDLLLKQLSVA
+717 SDLLLK
-728 LRFPNKKLF
+728 
-737 CFSFLTWQLLDHVLF
+737 QLLDHVLF

-893 DVKYGVRSIFKLL
+893 DVKHGVRSIFKLL

-921 GFFLSRSTYKRKYDV
+921 GFFLSRSTHKRKYDV

-942 YTLLSERLLLYEESL
+942 YTLLAERLLLYEESL
-957 SLPTYNI
+957 SLPTYNV

-982 PEAESHYRLEN
+982 PEPESHYRLEN
-993 PMVLKIIATLIRQS
+993 PMILKVVATLIRQS
-1007 KQTESLIEVK
+1007 KQTESLIDVK
-1017 KLFLSDMT
+1017 KLFLQDMT

-1052 YIHPKNTEEQKISDM
+1052 YIHPKSSEEQKISDM
-1067 VYSLFRMLLHHAIKY
+1067 VYSLFRMLLHHAIKH

-1136 STISGWEREEQQ
+1136 STISGWEREELHQQ
-1148 QQQHHHHPHTQ
+1148 QNGAGGAAP
-1159 RQPQEQLE
+1159 PQA
-1167 QTHVHTHQHHRHAA
+1167 VAGAPNSAVAA
-1181 LASPV
+1181 
-1186 AQESQVK
+1186 VK
-1193 DAESVGSLEDV
+1193 GAVSIASLEDV
-1204 PPVEEEI
+1204 PPVVEEEVEELELEEVDVVPEAQPPAGEDAATKSVI
-1211 ALSDMETT
+1211 A
-1219 TNEVTV
+1219 N
-1225 INAVNES
+1225 
-1232 TNLDSTANEKASG
+1232 
-1245 DAELLKETS
+1245 
-1254 NVSNDDLTKPKIS
+1254 
-1267 SISDV
+1267 ISDV
-1272 YNEHIKSEVIVT
+1272 YNEHIKTDQQEVCNGN
-1284 SIVESPAVAVTC
+1284 VESPKKSTEEGSSEDTEKEQPKAVELEKAEQSSL
-1296 NGGASSSSTPASAS
+1296 GALR
-1310 STPAKTAATA
+1310 
-1320 NGGQEALSQ
+1320 E
-1329 TLNIKPEDLEEIEL
+1329 TLQLGDDMDVEELEL
-1343 ATAKIAAGTTN
+1343 ATAK
-1354 DAELVEQVLQSSEKA
+1354 DALNAEQHVASVLKSSEAA
-1369 LQDCKIIADEMQEA
+1369 LNDCKLAVDDVLQEA

-1401 GVLKNEK
+1401 GVLNNEK
-1408 KQATKDL
+1408 KSQEKEPQAQQ
-1415 MAEETLVTS
+1415 
-1424 NDDTK
+1424 
-1429 KNEEDNV
+1429 EDVNV
-1436 LLLNT
+1436 SLLNS
-1441 KNLLNNNAV
+1441 KNLLNNNNNNNNNNSPSL
-1450 ERKTI
+1450 
-1455 TTTNDNTN
+1455 TTPETETA
-1463 TTNIKEVNANS
+1463 TETGTGTGAATEAAPELEVNAN
-1474 EPNENFNEIRT
+1474 EIMSPVPKDQEGET
-1485 TTNKAVTDLHA
+1485 KTEAEAETKTEAEAETAALAKPSPATTNPNTPP
-1496 EAVSV
+1496 EASN
-1501 IDMQQ
+1501 Q
-1506 KTEENDYKK
+1506 KTEEAANKL
-1515 ATKNNIN
+1515 NN
-1522 NSSSTNTA
+1522 
-1530 APLEEQKISKL
+1530 
-1541 AIVVAKEHEHEN
+1541 
-1553 DLMDVSSS
+1553 
-1561 LSTTVE
+1561 
-1567 TTEEISSLSPETTVS
+1567 
-1582 SASIPEDNLLGLNEA
+1582 
-1597 TAHDNEKLSSETMT
+1597 NEKLAEIGAGSTPETETGKESDVETKPETPAEVLAKPEEKSEAVAEPTAEDL
-1611 MVKDIVDNLI
+1611 VELAVRDIVEQLI
-1621 DKVIDASVIAI
+1621 DKVIDATEA
-1632 EKDAACKETNNNE
+1632 ETAAETPEAQPEAETEGQSPPPTKTETNNNE
-1645 IVDKVK
+1645 
-1651 NDVNEEVDVSLRA
+1651 L
-1664 KEIVEDVLTSALD
+1664 
-1677 KAAATEQ
+1677 
-1684 TNAKEVAIIEDNTSS
+1684 
-1699 KEVATTTT
+1699 
-1707 TSTEQETQADIVQTV
+1707 
-1722 VNDLLEQTVNAIEK
+1722 
-1736 SDELAGV
+1736 
-1743 VVPKVETKAETMVG
+1743 PKVEAKPEEESPEQVAEEIVQ
-1757 EETLLAPEVVEE
+1757 EVVEAALEGLAEEVSKPEE
-1769 AKELVAISL
+1769 AAAKTPEESASPAEQEPVKDLLLEEEIKPEVA
-1778 PLTKEIDSTTQTTP
+1778 PEAPATKEQVAEIVNDVLDTLVDETVKAVASEQTTQTSPAPKEQSIPGQGKPKETATSPAHPRPKPTEVDSTTQTTP
-1792 KKQAHDIVGGEA
+1792 KNEA
-1804 VDLEN
+1804 GQP
-1809 VEVIEDLVEQ
+1809 II
-1819 TEEETQT
+1819 
-1826 TQEEL
+1826 QE
-1831 LESAAELEEEEQVKQ
+1831 AE
-1846 STASTQ
+1846 
-1852 VESNHFD
+1852 
-1859 TKHSHQSQ
+1859 
-1867 QAKQQHQQQQHQRS
+1867 QQQQLQFQEEDADVDGDTDAQTAGTAEDEEYATQQVVPGGEGNPMDASHYGPGNPANNEPKQQQQQRS

-2062 AMARD
+2062 ALARD
-2067 VSGAAH
+2067 VPGAAH

-2083 SPKNIVESLT
+2083 SPKNIVESIT

-2159 QRQSPVMQRSAA
+2159 QRQSPVLPRTA
-2171 GRPLFPQWSHHV
+2171 G
-2183 YPQFLPSNSHQN
+2183 
-2195 HMLST
+2195 T
-2200 TSTTTTNMQQQHTQ
+2200 
-2214 TTLHHHY
+2214 
-2221 YHQQQTQQISSPPH
+2221 
-2235 HQQQLTQHH
+2235 
-2244 NYTHHYASIQQQ
+2244 
-2256 QQQQMHQHQHQHS
+2256 
-2269 TYYGEQ
+2269 
-2275 QPQLQNHI
+2275 
-2283 LSAGSSNSSSNYAG
+2283 AG
-2297 NISPP
+2297 
-2302 LATQS
+2302 
-2307 TSSSASSSVTSQPAS
+2307 
-2322 SSSLSSLASQP
+2322 
-2333 TATRHHHQQQQQ
+2333 
-2345 QQHQHA
+2345 
-2351 HSHTVT
+2351 
-2357 HQHQHQ
+2357 
-2363 HQRHIQKHHYH
+2363 
-2374 HQQQQQQ
+2374 
-2381 QFQQHYGMMNGN
+2381 
-2393 GNQMV
+2393 
-2398 NGGDGVGGVGGNSK
+2398 
-2412 STPQNFTMSN
+2412 
-2422 SSHQQHF
+2422 
-2429 VGNAGDM
+2429 
-2436 NGSNAFNQYMRA
+2436 
-2448 SGAMMNGGHQN
+2448 
-2459 SIAVEYHTHT
+2459 
-2469 HTHSIGVGGAVIG
+2469 
-2482 ATNNNSL
+2482 
-2489 TLNNNNN
+2489 
-2496 CINNAISAHST
+2496 
-2507 LRDVG
+2507 
-2512 VGVGRDGVGC
+2512 GRQ
-2522 TSDIVSAGDTKLPYK
+2522 
-2537 NNGLNNNY
+2537 
-2545 RYNGHN
+2545 
-2551 NIGTGTRTIQDGDYE
+2551 IQDSDYE

-2589 SIKSNKATAT
+2589 SIKS
-2599 NTTTTMN
+2599 
-2606 KTAKT
+2606 
-2611 KNFKSTSIITTNLTT
+2611 
-2626 ATTTTISLP
+2626 
-2635 QSKQISKLQP
+2635 
-2645 QPLSPPKPVL
+2645 
-2655 PKKLPKSVDSDVGS
+2655 VDSDVNS

-2685 GEILADDNKP
+2685 SEILIDDHKP
-2695 NNSNDESW
+2695 SHSNDESW
-2703 TDVNLNEDAGV
+2703 TDVNLNEDAAV
-2714 QATAG
+2714 QAASAG
-2719 GLLSGGMSAVDG
+2719 MVVGLVDP
-2731 KMRDIDGIQQ
+2731 
-2741 HHVHQQQH
+2741 VHPGQDKH
-2749 QQQHHQQQQTTIAH
+2749 DVHNAHNPQQQQ
-2763 GQPQQQM
+2763 QQQQQ
-2770 QAHHGHQLMNAAGG
+2770 QAGLNPQLVHGS
-2784 GGGNERGDKPDS
+2784 ERGDKPDS

-2803 PDSYAATAS
+2803 PDGYPGS
-2812 GASSA
+2812 GVNSGHNQ
-2817 GVATAAGNVSQRGTT
+2817 GVSNQRT
-2832 RSDELQMKPPLVGQL
+2832 RPEELPMKAPALVAQL
-2847 PMTTPSRE
+2847 PLTTPSRE
-2855 ASLTQKLEV
+2855 ASLTQKLEI

-2869 CPLLREVM
+2869 CPLLREIM

-3025 RHGAWGDA
+3025 RHGAWGDSSCTTTSGGGA
-3033 CSAVQKQTFWKL
+3033 IIGAVQKSPYWKL

-3073 AAIENGGPEDAIM
+3073 AALENGGPEDAIL

-3102 QSTQHTAD
+3102 PSGQHNGE

-3136 KAKLVAPGV
+3136 KARLIAPGL

-3151 SITSTEMFFEVDEDH
+3151 SITSTEMFFEVDEEH
-3166 PEFQKIDPEVLKY
+3166 PEFQKIDTEVLKY

-3294 NQYPVFPWVLTNYDT
+3294 NQYPIFPWVLTNYESKD
-3309 KELDLSL
+3309 LDLSL

-3330 NPSRREYFEERY
+3330 NPSRRAYFEERY
-3342 ESWVSDTIPPFHY
+3342 ESWDSDTIPPFHY
-3355 GTHYSTSSF
+3355 GTHYSTAAF

-3384 GKFDYPDRLFSSI
+3384 GKFDYPDRLFSSV

-3420 LPEIFYNS
+3420 LPEMFYNS

-3440 LVNDV
+3440 LVDDI
-3445 ELPPWSKSP
+3445 ELPPWAKSP

-3496 VFYYLTYEGSVDLDA
+3496 VFYYLTYEGSVDLDGVL
-3511 ISDPVMREAVEN
+3511 DPVMREAVEN

-3557 PDDLCMSLKF
+3557 PEDLCQMLKF
-3567 YQNSPIIHISAN
+3567 YQNSPVIHISAN

-3620 QSPGSNLPLTI
+3620 QSPGSNQPLTI
-3631 DPVLSAAQNTGH
+3631 DPVLAVHGT
-3643 NNPMNRRHLGDNFS
+3643 NNNSNAVSRRHLGDNFS

-3709 LARSECN
+3709 MARSECN

-3777 SGSTNGPVL
+3777 SGSSNGPVL

-3795 RSLDPPMDFYSPELI
+3795 RSLDPPAEFHSPELI
-3810 AMSREGFI
+3810 TMSREGFI
-3818 VVNYDKGNV
+3818 VINYDKGNV

-3883 CNAAI
+3883 CNAGI

>member
-1 MADIIRPPFSE
+1 MADDRGRPSVADGID
-12 IKRPDEIVRMTTA
+12 IKRPEEVVMSNLA

-33 IGLIEVGQV
+33 IGLVEVGGQV
-42 TNREVVNTVLHLLV
+42 SNREVVNTVLHLLV

-123 QRSETVVADLLIEML
+123 QRAETVVADLLIEML

-153 LFGTMKAVNGKW
+153 LFGAMKAVNGKW

-195 GSAMVLPPLAKW
+195 GSAIVLPPLAKW

-331 ELDEER
+331 EVDEER
-337 VFCGQMS
+337 VFCGQMA

-387 RVSHNNVITNKST
+387 RVSVSSHLATPYAAKVASGGTAGVDMATESPLHFLLSGAAAAAGAQAVIASVPPAVPVTATNSPT
-400 TVLLAEQEVEA
+400 A
-411 IDWADEKLDLS
+411 
-422 AAFAKIRAVL
+422 
-432 SARNASA
+432 A
-439 NAVLNALGGV
+439 NAP
-449 VVDQTAGG
+449 
-457 ATVAGTSTTPSS
+457 SSTPSS
-469 ASTNA
+469 TCVANVASDDFNF
-474 VNNNAGGSNATTA
+474 VS
-487 NTNNSNQY
+487 
-495 GDGGASAGVNS
+495 
-506 NDNNKIISDP
+506 
-516 LCHLP
+516 
-521 TGNTSFEQL
+521 
-530 RRISS
+530 
-535 TSTTGLELLRG
+535 
-546 YSSQTEE
+546 
-553 ISQLKAVLYDGK
+553 VLYDGK

-593 SYFVHTPHA
+593 SFFVHTPHA

-636 DMAHEGISDIKR
+636 DMPYDGTSDVKR
-648 DQTLCS
+648 DPALCS

-665 TSQTVQQHMIQNRGF
+665 SSQTVQQHMIQNRGF

-717 SDLLLKQLSVA
+717 SDLLLKQL
-728 LRFPNKKLF
+728 
-737 CFSFLTWQLLDHVLF
+737 LDHVLF
-752 NPALWIYTPANV
+752 NPSLWIYTPANV

-800 YYYWVVNPR
+800 FYYWVVNPR
-809 AKSGIIPKGLDG
+809 AKSGIVPKGLDG

-893 DVKYGVRSIFKLL
+893 DVKHGVRTIFKLL

-921 GFFLSRSTYKRKYDV
+921 GFFLSRSTHKRKYDV

-942 YTLLSERLLLYEESL
+942 YTLLAERLLLYEESL
-957 SLPTYNI
+957 TLPTYNV

-976 ILYTRH
+976 ILYSRH
-982 PEAESHYRLEN
+982 PEPESHFRLEN
-993 PMVLKIIATLIRQS
+993 PMILKVVATLIRQS
-1007 KQTESLIEVK
+1007 KQTEQLLEVK

-1025 LLCNSNRENRRTVLQ
+1025 LLCNNNRENRRTVLQ

-1052 YIHPKNTEEQKISDM
+1052 YIHPKNGEEQKISDM
-1067 VYSLFRMLLHHAIKY
+1067 VYSLFRMLLHHAIKH

-1117 ERQRTDN
+1117 ERHRTDN

-1136 STISGWEREEQQ
+1136 STISGWERESDQVPEGGGAVVGDGASIVEIEGGKTC
-1148 QQQHHHHPHTQ
+1148 HKISTATTT
-1159 RQPQEQLE
+1159 EE
-1167 QTHVHTHQHHRHAA
+1167 CDGENNKIKCGCEDEEAKVTTTSVDSVHT
-1181 LASPV
+1181 
-1186 AQESQVK
+1186 
-1193 DAESVGSLEDV
+1193 
-1204 PPVEEEI
+1204 
-1211 ALSDMETT
+1211 
-1219 TNEVTV
+1219 
-1225 INAVNES
+1225 
-1232 TNLDSTANEKASG
+1232 
-1245 DAELLKETS
+1245 
-1254 NVSNDDLTKPKIS
+1254 IS
-1267 SISDV
+1267 HISDV
-1272 YNEHIKSEVIVT
+1272 YSKQVNETICNGNAHDSSTEEEKSPAKEIIKTSSGGTEVLKQVLEVDVEEVAREDGDTKEVVEKIVGEIIEKSE
-1284 SIVESPAVAVTC
+1284 
-1296 NGGASSSSTPASAS
+1296 
-1310 STPAKTAATA
+1310 K
-1320 NGGQEALSQ
+1320 L
-1329 TLNIKPEDLEEIEL
+1329 LN
-1343 ATAKIAAGTTN
+1343 
-1354 DAELVEQVLQSSEKA
+1354 
-1369 LQDCKIIADEMQEA
+1369 DCKTTSNEMIIETETA
-1383 SSVLKDEEIELAV
+1383 SPVIKDEELELAV
-1396 NEVVQ
+1396 NEVVK
-1401 GVLKNEK
+1401 GVREIERKVKGDSDDNHSISRSNNNNLVDISDS
-1408 KQATKDL
+1408 ATSKDK
-1415 MAEETLVTS
+1415 T
-1424 NDDTK
+1424 D
-1429 KNEEDNV
+1429 
-1436 LLLNT
+1436 LLLSS
-1441 KNLLNNNAV
+1441 A
-1450 ERKTI
+1450 I
-1455 TTTNDNTN
+1455 
-1463 TTNIKEVNANS
+1463 IC
-1474 EPNENFNEIRT
+1474 
-1485 TTNKAVTDLHA
+1485 
-1496 EAVSV
+1496 
-1501 IDMQQ
+1501 
-1506 KTEENDYKK
+1506 
-1515 ATKNNIN
+1515 
-1522 NSSSTNTA
+1522 NSSSTIVESDGRRLIGQTDD
-1530 APLEEQKISKL
+1530 EIVG
-1541 AIVVAKEHEHEN
+1541 AIV
-1553 DLMDVSSS
+1553 S
-1561 LSTTVE
+1561 
-1567 TTEEISSLSPETTVS
+1567 
-1582 SASIPEDNLLGLNEA
+1582 
-1597 TAHDNEKLSSETMT
+1597 
-1611 MVKDIVDNLI
+1611 
-1621 DKVIDASVIAI
+1621 
-1632 EKDAACKETNNNE
+1632 
-1645 IVDKVK
+1645 
-1651 NDVNEEVDVSLRA
+1651 
-1664 KEIVEDVLTSALD
+1664 EIVEKSLD
-1677 KAAATEQ
+1677 EVTGVEVAIVNQ
-1684 TNAKEVAIIEDNTSS
+1684 AKEVVDNVLRDATVVSTISS
-1699 KEVATTTT
+1699 KPLEDAAREEIASSIVDEMVEICLDDQVEKLPVAGNCG
-1707 TSTEQETQADIVQTV
+1707 QEKVASGDG
-1722 VNDLLEQTVNAIEK
+1722 EK
-1736 SDELAGV
+1736 DES
-1743 VVPKVETKAETMVG
+1743 PG
-1757 EETLLAPEVVEE
+1757 EKIDGGLHVVENGIQTSE
-1769 AKELVAISL
+1769 TNSPQVQKPQSA
-1778 PLTKEIDSTTQTTP
+1778 ST
-1792 KKQAHDIVGGEA
+1792 
-1804 VDLEN
+1804 
-1809 VEVIEDLVEQ
+1809 
-1819 TEEETQT
+1819 
-1826 TQEEL
+1826 
-1831 LESAAELEEEEQVKQ
+1831 
-1846 STASTQ
+1846 STQ
-1852 VESNHFD
+1852 VENNHFEL
-1859 TKHSHQSQ
+1859 K
-1867 QAKQQHQQQQHQRS
+1867 RS

-2014 ATSLNFGEL
+2014 ASSLNFAEL

-2050 LECKERTRYNVG
+2050 LECKERTRYNNGTV
-2062 AMARD
+2062 RD
-2067 VSGAAH
+2067 APGAAH

-2083 SPKNIVESLT
+2083 SPKNIVESLS
-2093 GQLSP
+2093 GSLSP

-2145 KYRDILEPPAEPQI
+2145 KYRDILEPPVEPQPP
-2159 QRQSPVMQRSAA
+2159 RASPVMQR
-2171 GRPLFPQWSHHV
+2171 
-2183 YPQFLPSNSHQN
+2183 N
-2195 HMLST
+2195 
-2200 TSTTTTNMQQQHTQ
+2200 TQ
-2214 TTLHHHY
+2214 A
-2221 YHQQQTQQISSPPH
+2221 Q
-2235 HQQQLTQHH
+2235 
-2244 NYTHHYASIQQQ
+2244 
-2256 QQQQMHQHQHQHS
+2256 
-2269 TYYGEQ
+2269 
-2275 QPQLQNHI
+2275 
-2283 LSAGSSNSSSNYAG
+2283 
-2297 NISPP
+2297 
-2302 LATQS
+2302 
-2307 TSSSASSSVTSQPAS
+2307 
-2322 SSSLSSLASQP
+2322 
-2333 TATRHHHQQQQQ
+2333 
-2345 QQHQHA
+2345 
-2351 HSHTVT
+2351 
-2357 HQHQHQ
+2357 
-2363 HQRHIQKHHYH
+2363 
-2374 HQQQQQQ
+2374 
-2381 QFQQHYGMMNGN
+2381 
-2393 GNQMV
+2393 
-2398 NGGDGVGGVGGNSK
+2398 
-2412 STPQNFTMSN
+2412 
-2422 SSHQQHF
+2422 
-2429 VGNAGDM
+2429 
-2436 NGSNAFNQYMRA
+2436 
-2448 SGAMMNGGHQN
+2448 
-2459 SIAVEYHTHT
+2459 
-2469 HTHSIGVGGAVIG
+2469 
-2482 ATNNNSL
+2482 
-2489 TLNNNNN
+2489 
-2496 CINNAISAHST
+2496 
-2507 LRDVG
+2507 
-2512 VGVGRDGVGC
+2512 
-2522 TSDIVSAGDTKLPYK
+2522 
-2537 NNGLNNNY
+2537 
-2545 RYNGHN
+2545 
-2551 NIGTGTRTIQDGDYE
+2551 GTRTIQDEDYE
-2566 IIVVDENNPSV
+2566 VIVVDENNSSV
-2577 LADNDSHSSGPP
+2577 LADNESHSSGPP
-2589 SIKSNKATAT
+2589 SIKS
-2599 NTTTTMN
+2599 M
-2606 KTAKT
+2606 
-2611 KNFKSTSIITTNLTT
+2611 
-2626 ATTTTISLP
+2626 
-2635 QSKQISKLQP
+2635 
-2645 QPLSPPKPVL
+2645 
-2655 PKKLPKSVDSDVGS
+2655 DSDAAS
-2669 LNMNSTENEV
+2669 LNMNSTENDGV
-2679 PEVESS
+2679 EVESS
-2685 GEILADDNKP
+2685 SETMADDNKP

-2703 TDVNLNEDAGV
+2703 TDVNLNEDAG
-2714 QATAG
+2714 
-2719 GLLSGGMSAVDG
+2719 
-2731 KMRDIDGIQQ
+2731 
-2741 HHVHQQQH
+2741 
-2749 QQQHHQQQQTTIAH
+2749 
-2763 GQPQQQM
+2763 
-2770 QAHHGHQLMNAAGG
+2770 GG
-2784 GGGNERGDKPDS
+2784 GGGSGIGGGSVGDKVRDIEGNIHHLGGGGGVGGAERGDKPDS

-2803 PDSYAATAS
+2803 PDTYAGSSS
-2812 GASSA
+2812 G
-2817 GVATAAGNVSQRGTT
+2817 T
-2832 RSDELQMKPPLVGQL
+2832 RSRPDDLQMKPPLVGSL
-2847 PMTTPSRE
+2847 PLTTPSRE
-2855 ASLTQKLEV
+2855 ASLTQKLEI

-2869 CPLLREVM
+2869 CPLLREIM

-3025 RHGAWGDA
+3025 RHGAWGDT
-3033 CSAVQKQTFWKL
+3033 SGTPIKTIFWKL

-3073 AAIENGGPEDAIM
+3073 ASLENGGPEDAIL
-3086 QTRDEFHTQI
+3086 QAREEFHSQI
-3096 AVSRSH
+3096 AVTRGQQPP
-3102 QSTQHTAD
+3102 QSTAD
-3110 LLDDAEL
+3110 LLDDSEL

-3136 KAKLVAPGV
+3136 KAKLIAPGV

-3151 SITSTEMFFEVDEDH
+3151 SITTTEMYFEVDEDSA
-3166 PEFQKIDPEVLKY
+3166 EFQKIEPDVIKY

-3202 QNVALEIFLASRTSI
+3202 QNVAIEIFLASRTSI

-3294 NQYPVFPWVLTNYDT
+3294 NQYPVFPWVLTNYDSR
-3309 KELDLSL
+3309 ELDLSQ

-3330 NPSRREYFEERY
+3330 NPSRRAYFEERY
-3342 ESWVSDTIPPFHY
+3342 DSWDNDTILPFHY
-3355 GTHYSTSSF
+3355 GTHYSTAAF
-3364 TLNWLVRVEPFTTM
+3364 VLNWLIRVEPFTTM

-3384 GKFDYPDRLFSSI
+3384 GKFDHPDRLFSSV

-3420 LPEIFYNS
+3420 LPEMFYNS
-3428 SGYRLG
+3428 SSYRLG
-3434 HREDGA
+3434 AREDGT
-3440 LVNDV
+3440 VVSDV
-3445 ELPPWSKSP
+3445 ELPPWAKSP

-3485 QRGPEAIRATN
+3485 QRGPEAVRATN
-3496 VFYYLTYEGSVDLDA
+3496 VFYYLTYEGSVELDTIA
-3511 ISDPVMREAVEN
+3511 DPVMREAIEN

-3542 RSSAMHLSPMMFSAM
+3542 RSSAMHLTPMMFSAM
-3557 PDDLCMSLKF
+3557 PDDVCMSLKF
-3567 YQNSPIIHISAN
+3567 HLNSPIIHISAN
-3579 TYPQLSL
+3579 TYPQLPL

-3599 VNRWNCNYTASVQS
+3599 VNRWNCNYAANVQS

-3620 QSPGSNLPLTI
+3620 QTPGTNLPLTM
-3631 DPVLSAAQNTGH
+3631 DPMLSQTNGH
-3643 NNPMNRRHLGDNFS
+3643 NNPMIRRHLGDNFS
-3657 QMLKI
+3657 QKLKI
-3662 RSNCFVTTVD
+3662 RANCFVTTVD

-3709 LARSECN
+3709 LSRSECN

-3735 HWNARTQSIVGEGD
+3735 HWNARTQSIVGEGE

-3777 SGSTNGPVL
+3777 SGSINGPVL
-3786 IHTTFGDLL
+3786 VHTTFGDLL
-3795 RSLDPPMDFYSPELI
+3795 RSLEAPIEFISPENI

-3840 THNDNLQCMLLSRDG
+3840 SHNDNLQCMLLSRDG

-3876 PLYAFPA
+3876 PLYAFPT
-3883 CNAAI
+3883 CNSGI

-3898 YLLAGLS
+3898 YLLAGLA

>member
-1 MADIIRPPFSE
+1 MADLTRPPYCD
-12 IKRPDEIVRMTTA
+12 IKRPEEVVKMTMT

-42 TNREVVNTVLHLLV
+42 SNREVLNTVLHLLV

-64 NFVIQDAQ
+64 NFVVQDAQ
-72 NIKHMLE
+72 NVKHMLE
-79 LLDHCPPNLQAEIW
+79 LLDHCPANLQAEVW

-100 RKSVRNLQACTDV
+100 KKSVRNLQACTEI
-113 GLIEHVLVRL
+113 GLIEHVLARL
-123 QRSETVVADLLIEML
+123 ARAEPIVADLLIEML

-153 LFGTMKAVNGKW
+153 LFGAMKALNGKW
-165 PRHSAKLLNVLRQ
+165 PRHSAKLLNVLKQ

-195 GSAMVLPPLAKW
+195 GSAVVLPPLAKW
-207 PYENG
+207 PYESG

-337 VFCGQMS
+337 VFCGQMA

-387 RVSHNNVITNKST
+387 RVSHESFPLMSSSVNAAAASSLSPTPPAPIESNIHRNLAANV
-400 TVLLAEQEVEA
+400 
-411 IDWADEKLDLS
+411 
-422 AAFAKIRAVL
+422 AAATAAAAAAGT
-432 SARNASA
+432 SSSA
-439 NAVLNALGGV
+439 NASSSSANSASLVPSVSGAAV
-449 VVDQTAGG
+449 VATG
-457 ATVAGTSTTPSS
+457 ATSGGTGSDGTALDAAGELFDF
-469 ASTNA
+469 AS
-474 VNNNAGGSNATTA
+474 
-487 NTNNSNQY
+487 
-495 GDGGASAGVNS
+495 
-506 NDNNKIISDP
+506 
-516 LCHLP
+516 
-521 TGNTSFEQL
+521 
-530 RRISS
+530 
-535 TSTTGLELLRG
+535 
-546 YSSQTEE
+546 
-553 ISQLKAVLYDGK
+553 VLYDGK
-565 LSNAIVFMYNPVATD
+565 LSSAIVFMYNPVATD
-580 GQLCLQSAPKGNV
+580 GQLCLQSAPKGNL
-593 SYFVHTPHA
+593 SYFVHTPHS

-636 DMAHEGISDIKR
+636 DMPYEGTDVKK
-648 DQTLCS
+648 DPTLCA

-665 TSQTVQQHMIQNRGF
+665 SSQTVQQHMIQNRGF

-692 EHLTL
+692 DHLTS

-703 LNLTKYLVTCLSAN
+703 LSLTKYLVTCLSAN
-717 SDLLLKQLSVA
+717 SDLLLKQL
-728 LRFPNKKLF
+728 F

-752 NPALWIYTPANV
+752 NPSLWIYTPATV
-764 QARLYSYLATE
+764 QARLYAYLATE

-800 YYYWVVNPR
+800 FYYWVVNPR
-809 AKSGIIPKGLDG
+809 AKSGITPKGLDG

-851 EDELQSILNYLTTM
+851 DDELQSILNYLMTM

-893 DVKYGVRSIFKLL
+893 DVKHGVRTIFKLL

-921 GFFLSRSTYKRKYDV
+921 GFFLSRSTHKRKYDV

-942 YTLLSERLLLYEESL
+942 YTLLAERLLLYEESL
-957 SLPTYNI
+957 SLPTYNV

-976 ILYTRH
+976 ILYAKH
-982 PEAESHYRLEN
+982 PEPESHYRLEN
-993 PMVLKIIATLIRQS
+993 PMILKVVATLIRQS
-1007 KQTESLIEVK
+1007 KQSEQLLEVK

-1025 LLCNSNRENRRTVLQ
+1025 LLCNNNRENRRTVLQ

-1052 YIHPKNTEEQKISDM
+1052 YIHPKNSEEQKLSDM

-1117 ERQRTDN
+1117 EKHRTDN

-1130 RQARPI
+1130 RQQRPI
-1136 STISGWEREEQQ
+1136 STISGWERGAGGSGDRGGGGGDDGGGSGDQIKEEVPAIKGVTKKCICEPEPITEEDTSKPREALENGHEGDEEEEEELEEEEEEMEEEQG
-1148 QQQHHHHPHTQ
+1148 
-1159 RQPQEQLE
+1159 EELE
-1167 QTHVHTHQHHRHAA
+1167 LEEEEEEEELSQSELKRA
-1181 LASPV
+1181 L
-1186 AQESQVK
+1186 E
-1193 DAESVGSLEDV
+1193 VGSLKDSQSVSELVVEGIVED
-1204 PPVEEEI
+1204 I
-1211 ALSDMETT
+1211 
-1219 TNEVTV
+1219 
-1225 INAVNES
+1225 
-1232 TNLDSTANEKASG
+1232 
-1245 DAELLKETS
+1245 
-1254 NVSNDDLTKPKIS
+1254 IS
-1267 SISDV
+1267 
-1272 YNEHIKSEVIVT
+1272 KSE
-1284 SIVESPAVAVTC
+1284 
-1296 NGGASSSSTPASAS
+1296 NLM
-1310 STPAKTAATA
+1310 K
-1320 NGGQEALSQ
+1320 
-1329 TLNIKPEDLEEIEL
+1329 
-1343 ATAKIAAGTTN
+1343 
-1354 DAELVEQVLQSSEKA
+1354 QS
-1369 LQDCKIIADEMQEA
+1369 DEMQDSNEEQA
-1383 SSVLKDEEIELAV
+1383 TSSPVIKDEEIELAV
-1396 NEVVQ
+1396 NEVVK
-1401 GVLKNEK
+1401 GVLSLK
-1408 KQATKDL
+1408 
-1415 MAEETLVTS
+1415 TS
-1424 NDDTK
+1424 GIAPAPGS
-1429 KNEEDNV
+1429 ED
-1436 LLLNT
+1436 
-1441 KNLLNNNAV
+1441 AV
-1450 ERKTI
+1450 
-1455 TTTNDNTN
+1455 N
-1463 TTNIKEVNANS
+1463 
-1474 EPNENFNEIRT
+1474 
-1485 TTNKAVTDLHA
+1485 
-1496 EAVSV
+1496 
-1501 IDMQQ
+1501 
-1506 KTEENDYKK
+1506 
-1515 ATKNNIN
+1515 N
-1522 NSSSTNTA
+1522 NSSTDSVT
-1530 APLEEQKISKL
+1530 QKTDDS
-1541 AIVVAKEHEHEN
+1541 VA
-1553 DLMDVSSS
+1553 
-1561 LSTTVE
+1561 
-1567 TTEEISSLSPETTVS
+1567 S
-1582 SASIPEDNLLGLNEA
+1582 SAITSDNSNNLNN
-1597 TAHDNEKLSSETMT
+1597 TNLSSISEG
-1611 MVKDIVDNLI
+1611 
-1621 DKVIDASVIAI
+1621 
-1632 EKDAACKETNNNE
+1632 C
-1645 IVDKVK
+1645 
-1651 NDVNEEVDVSLRA
+1651 
-1664 KEIVEDVLTSALD
+1664 VE
-1677 KAAATEQ
+1677 
-1684 TNAKEVAIIEDNTSS
+1684 
-1699 KEVATTTT
+1699 
-1707 TSTEQETQADIVQTV
+1707 
-1722 VNDLLEQTVNAIEK
+1722 
-1736 SDELAGV
+1736 
-1743 VVPKVETKAETMVG
+1743 
-1757 EETLLAPEVVEE
+1757 
-1769 AKELVAISL
+1769 
-1778 PLTKEIDSTTQTTP
+1778 
-1792 KKQAHDIVGGEA
+1792 H
-1804 VDLEN
+1804 
-1809 VEVIEDLVEQ
+1809 
-1819 TEEETQT
+1819 
-1826 TQEEL
+1826 
-1831 LESAAELEEEEQVKQ
+1831 EEEEEEVPTEEQQVTVMVTEIVNELVENSLKSIDATSDNNDDGTVPMEADQNEMEEVVKEVIDSIISEAVVKAEQISTPEPVEEIEQMSTESSPEKQLSMVKLDTVSAEIARTESSTVEQKEDLDNEQQEDEDDDEESEIPDTPVTVATVIEQDTVKAITSQSNILPVIAKKTAVHASTSTTTDSPPAHYEAGVTGSVKQ
-1846 STASTQ
+1846 
-1852 VESNHFD
+1852 
-1859 TKHSHQSQ
+1859 
-1867 QAKQQHQQQQHQRS
+1867 QRS
-1881 KSGSTRPM
+1881 KSTSNRPM

-1938 FVNSSE
+1938 FVNSAE

-1993 PLEVAVSFLQRLVNM
+1993 PLDVAVSFLQRLVNM

-2014 ATSLNFGEL
+2014 ASSLNFGEL

-2050 LECKERTRYNVG
+2050 LECKERTRGLYNG
-2062 AMARD
+2062 MSLKD
-2067 VSGAAH
+2067 IPGGAH
-2073 LQALIRGAQA
+2073 LQALIRGAQTT
-2083 SPKNIVESLT
+2083 SKTIIESLS
-2093 GQLSP
+2093 GPMSP
-2098 VKDPEKLLQDMDVNR
+2098 VKDPEKLLQDMDTNR

-2145 KYRDILEPPAEPQI
+2145 KYRDILEPPPELQI
-2159 QRQSPVMQRSAA
+2159 HRNSSPVMQRAT
-2171 GRPLFPQWSHHV
+2171 P
-2183 YPQFLPSNSHQN
+2183 
-2195 HMLST
+2195 
-2200 TSTTTTNMQQQHTQ
+2200 TQ
-2214 TTLHHHY
+2214 
-2221 YHQQQTQQISSPPH
+2221 
-2235 HQQQLTQHH
+2235 
-2244 NYTHHYASIQQQ
+2244 
-2256 QQQQMHQHQHQHS
+2256 
-2269 TYYGEQ
+2269 
-2275 QPQLQNHI
+2275 
-2283 LSAGSSNSSSNYAG
+2283 G
-2297 NISPP
+2297 NR
-2302 LATQS
+2302 
-2307 TSSSASSSVTSQPAS
+2307 
-2322 SSSLSSLASQP
+2322 SL
-2333 TATRHHHQQQQQ
+2333 
-2345 QQHQHA
+2345 
-2351 HSHTVT
+2351 
-2357 HQHQHQ
+2357 
-2363 HQRHIQKHHYH
+2363 
-2374 HQQQQQQ
+2374 
-2381 QFQQHYGMMNGN
+2381 
-2393 GNQMV
+2393 
-2398 NGGDGVGGVGGNSK
+2398 
-2412 STPQNFTMSN
+2412 
-2422 SSHQQHF
+2422 
-2429 VGNAGDM
+2429 
-2436 NGSNAFNQYMRA
+2436 
-2448 SGAMMNGGHQN
+2448 
-2459 SIAVEYHTHT
+2459 
-2469 HTHSIGVGGAVIG
+2469 
-2482 ATNNNSL
+2482 
-2489 TLNNNNN
+2489 
-2496 CINNAISAHST
+2496 
-2507 LRDVG
+2507 
-2512 VGVGRDGVGC
+2512 
-2522 TSDIVSAGDTKLPYK
+2522 
-2537 NNGLNNNY
+2537 
-2545 RYNGHN
+2545 
-2551 NIGTGTRTIQDGDYE
+2551 QDGDYE
-2566 IIVVDENNPSV
+2566 VIVVDENNSSV
-2577 LADNDSHSSGPP
+2577 IADNDSHSSGPL
-2589 SIKSNKATAT
+2589 SIKASTSIYGSSPAPGSPNSVNRNNT
-2599 NTTTTMN
+2599 NSKITTTT
-2606 KTAKT
+2606 T
-2611 KNFKSTSIITTNLTT
+2611 TTNTRYPV
-2626 ATTTTISLP
+2626 TTTTSITTTSISTI
-2635 QSKQISKLQP
+2635 QD
-2645 QPLSPPKPVL
+2645 QPLSPTIERKQSL
-2655 PKKLPKSVDSDVGS
+2655 MLRQTKSVDSDAAS
-2669 LNMNSTENEV
+2669 LNLNSTENDA
-2679 PEVESS
+2679 PEVETSS
-2685 GEILADDNKP
+2685 EIMADDHKP
-2695 NNSNDESW
+2695 INSNDESW
-2703 TDVNLNEDAGV
+2703 TDVNLNDDGPAETAIIPSSKSIMRGGV
-2714 QATAG
+2714 A
-2719 GLLSGGMSAVDG
+2719 
-2731 KMRDIDGIQQ
+2731 
-2741 HHVHQQQH
+2741 
-2749 QQQHHQQQQTTIAH
+2749 
-2763 GQPQQQM
+2763 
-2770 QAHHGHQLMNAAGG
+2770 
-2784 GGGNERGDKPDS
+2784 PDS
-2796 EISVVRV
+2796 VPAVGGQLSSSSSTIPSGTDHSSKLESDISVVRV
-2803 PDSYAATAS
+2803 PDNYQS
-2812 GASSA
+2812 SSA
-2817 GVATAAGNVSQRGTT
+2817 VGRG
-2832 RSDELQMKPPLVGQL
+2832 RPDDLSLKAPFVGQI
-2847 PMTTPSRE
+2847 PMALPSRE
-2855 ASLTQKLEV
+2855 ASLTQKLEI

-2869 CPLLREVM
+2869 CPLLREIM

-3011 ASRLLEKVRNIMCN
+3011 ASRLLEKVRNIMGN
-3025 RHGAWGDA
+3025 RHGAWGDN
-3033 CSAVQKQTFWKL
+3033 SVGYQKHIFWKL

-3073 AAIENGGPEDAIM
+3073 ASLENGGNEEARE
-3086 QTRDEFHTQI
+3086 TARDGIYSQI
-3096 AVSRSH
+3096 AVPRS
-3102 QSTQHTAD
+3102 QQPD
-3110 LLDDAEL
+3110 LLDDSEL

-3136 KAKLVAPGV
+3136 KAKLIAPGL
-3145 VAPGTV
+3145 VAPGTM
-3151 SITSTEMFFEVDEDH
+3151 SITSTEMYFEVDEENS
-3166 PEFQKIDPEVLKY
+3166 EFQAVDQEVLKY
-3179 CDHLHGKWYFSEV
+3179 CDHLHGKWYFSEI

-3294 NQYPVFPWVLTNYDT
+3294 NQYPVFPWVLTNYDSR
-3309 KELDLSL
+3309 ELDLSQ

-3342 ESWVSDTIPPFHY
+3342 ESWDTPGIPPFHY
-3355 GTHYSTSSF
+3355 GTHYSTSAF
-3364 TLNWLVRVEPFTTM
+3364 VLNWLIRIEPFTAM

-3384 GKFDYPDRLFSSI
+3384 GKFDHADRLFSSI
-3397 SLSWKNCQRDTS
+3397 ALSWKNCQRDTS

-3420 LPEIFYNS
+3420 LPEMFYNS
-3428 SGYRLG
+3428 SDYRLG
-3434 HREDGA
+3434 QREDGSN
-3440 LVNDV
+3440 VGDV
-3445 ELPPWSKSP
+3445 ELPPWAKTP

-3485 QRGPEAIRATN
+3485 QRGPEAMRATN
-3496 VFYYLTYEGSVDLDA
+3496 VFYYLTYEGSVDLDT
-3511 ISDPVMREAVEN
+3511 ITDPVTREAIEN

-3532 SQLLMEPHPP
+3532 SLLLMEPHPP
-3542 RSSAMHLSPMMFSAM
+3542 RSSAMHLSPMMFNTM
-3557 PDDLCMSLKF
+3557 PDDVCMSLKF
-3567 YQNSPIIHISAN
+3567 HLNSPIIHISAN
-3579 TYPQLSL
+3579 TYPQLPL

-3599 VNRWNCNYTASVQS
+3599 VNRWNCQYTASIQS
-3613 PSYAESP
+3613 PSYAESS
-3620 QSPGSNLPLTI
+3620 QNVNANLPLAM
-3631 DPVLSAAQNTGH
+3631 DPLLSQINGH
-3643 NNPMNRRHLGDNFS
+3643 NNSQQQNRRHLGDNFS
-3657 QMLKI
+3657 QKLRIK
-3662 RSNCFVTTVD
+3662 SNCYVTTVD

-3680 FWDNSFRVFATET
+3680 FWDNSFRVFSTET

-3698 IVFGHFGVVTC
+3698 IIFGHFDVVTC
-3709 LARSECN
+3709 LSRSECN

-3721 YIASGSADCTVLLW
+3721 YIASGSADCTILLW
-3735 HWNARTQSIVGEGD
+3735 HWNARTQSIVGEGEI
-3749 VPTPRA
+3749 PTPRA
-3755 TLTGHEQA
+3755 TLTGHETS

-3777 SGSTNGPVL
+3777 SGSINGPVL
-3786 IHTTFGDLL
+3786 VHTTFGDLL
-3795 RSLDPPMDFYSPELI
+3795 RSLEAPKDFISPENITL
-3810 AMSREGFI
+3810 SREGFI
-3818 VVNYDKGNV
+3818 VVNYDEGNV

-3834 KKLRHE
+3834 KLLRHE
-3840 THNDNLQCMLLSRDG
+3840 SHNDNLQCMLLSRDG

-3862 DRGIV
+3862 NKGIV

-3883 CNAAI
+3883 CNSGI

-3898 YLLAGLS
+3898 YLLAGLA

>member
-1 MADIIRPPFSE
+1 MAADLTRPPFSE
-12 IKRPDEIVRMTTA
+12 IKRPEEVVKMSMT

-42 TNREVVNTVLHLLV
+42 SNREVVNTVLHLLV

-64 NFVIQDAQ
+64 NFVVQDAQ
-72 NIKHMLE
+72 NVKHMLE
-79 LLDHCPPNLQAEIW
+79 LLDHCPANLQAEVW

-100 RKSVRNLQACTDV
+100 KKSVRNLQACTEI
-113 GLIEHVLVRL
+113 GLIEHVLARL
-123 QRSETVVADLLIEML
+123 PRAEPIVADLLIEML

-153 LFGTMKAVNGKW
+153 LFGAMKAINGKW
-165 PRHSAKLLNVLRQ
+165 PRHSAKLLNVLKQ

-195 GSAMVLPPLAKW
+195 GSAVVLPPLAKW
-207 PYENG
+207 PYESG

-337 VFCGQMS
+337 VFCGQMA

-387 RVSHNNVITNKST
+387 RV
-400 TVLLAEQEVEA
+400 
-411 IDWADEKLDLS
+411 
-422 AAFAKIRAVL
+422 
-432 SARNASA
+432 
-439 NAVLNALGGV
+439 
-449 VVDQTAGG
+449 
-457 ATVAGTSTTPSS
+457 
-469 ASTNA
+469 
-474 VNNNAGGSNATTA
+474 
-487 NTNNSNQY
+487 
-495 GDGGASAGVNS
+495 
-506 NDNNKIISDP
+506 
-516 LCHLP
+516 
-521 TGNTSFEQL
+521 
-530 RRISS
+530 
-535 TSTTGLELLRG
+535 
-546 YSSQTEE
+546 
-553 ISQLKAVLYDGK
+553 LYDGK
-565 LSNAIVFMYNPVATD
+565 LSSAIVFMYNPVATD
-580 GQLCLQSAPKGNV
+580 GQLCLQSAPKGNL
-593 SYFVHTPHA
+593 SYFVHTPHS

-636 DMAHEGISDIKR
+636 DMPYEGTDVKK
-648 DQTLCS
+648 DPTLCA

-665 TSQTVQQHMIQNRGF
+665 SSQTVQQHMIQNRGF

-692 EHLTL
+692 DHLTS

-703 LNLTKYLVTCLSAN
+703 LSLTKYLVTCLSAN
-717 SDLLLKQLSVA
+717 SDLLLKQL
-728 LRFPNKKLF
+728 
-737 CFSFLTWQLLDHVLF
+737 LDHVLF
-752 NPALWIYTPANV
+752 NPSLWIYTPATV
-764 QARLYSYLATE
+764 QARLYAYLATE

-800 YYYWVVNPR
+800 FYYWVVNPR
-809 AKSGIIPKGLDG
+809 AKSGITPKGLDG

-851 EDELQSILNYLTTM
+851 DDELQSILNYLMTM

-893 DVKYGVRSIFKLL
+893 DVKHGVRTIFKLL

-921 GFFLSRSTYKRKYDV
+921 GFFLSRSTHKRKYDV

-942 YTLLSERLLLYEESL
+942 YTLLAERLLLYEESL
-957 SLPTYNI
+957 SLPTYNV

-976 ILYTRH
+976 ILYAKH
-982 PEAESHYRLEN
+982 PEPESHYRLEN
-993 PMVLKIIATLIRQS
+993 PMILKVVATLIRQS
-1007 KQTESLIEVK
+1007 KQSEQLLEVK

-1025 LLCNSNRENRRTVLQ
+1025 LLCNNNRENRRTVLQ

-1052 YIHPKNTEEQKISDM
+1052 YIHPKNSEEQKLSDM

-1117 ERQRTDN
+1117 EKHRTDN

-1130 RQARPI
+1130 RQQRPI
-1136 STISGWEREEQQ
+1136 STISGWERGAGGDRGGGGDDGGGQVKGEVASLEATKKCICEPEEAENVKGKVREVIENGEEEEEEDDEEEEEEEMEEEQG
-1148 QQQHHHHPHTQ
+1148 
-1159 RQPQEQLE
+1159 EEEMEDEEEDL
-1167 QTHVHTHQHHRHAA
+1167 
-1181 LASPV
+1181 
-1186 AQESQVK
+1186 SQSELK
-1193 DAESVGSLEDV
+1193 KAMEIGSLKDSQNVSKQVVENI
-1204 PPVEEEI
+1204 VEEI
-1211 ALSDMETT
+1211 ISKS
-1219 TNEVTV
+1219 
-1225 INAVNES
+1225 ES
-1232 TNLDSTANEKASG
+1232 M
-1245 DAELLKETS
+1245 LKET
-1254 NVSNDDLTKPKIS
+1254 D
-1267 SISDV
+1267 
-1272 YNEHIKSEVIVT
+1272 
-1284 SIVESPAVAVTC
+1284 
-1296 NGGASSSSTPASAS
+1296 
-1310 STPAKTAATA
+1310 
-1320 NGGQEALSQ
+1320 
-1329 TLNIKPEDLEEIEL
+1329 EL
-1343 ATAKIAAGTTN
+1343 QRDN
-1354 DAELVEQVLQSSEKA
+1354 VEQTTSSPV
-1369 LQDCKIIADEMQEA
+1369 I
-1383 SSVLKDEEIELAV
+1383 KDEEIELAV

-1401 GVLKNEK
+1401 GVLSLKTSS
-1408 KQATKDL
+1408 ATTTGS
-1415 MAEETLVTS
+1415 AG
-1424 NDDTK
+1424 
-1429 KNEEDNV
+1429 EDA
-1436 LLLNT
+1436 
-1441 KNLLNNNAV
+1441 LNNNGSSDADDV
-1450 ERKTI
+1450 MQKTDSIAASAI
-1455 TTTNDNTN
+1455 TSGNSNNLNNNNLSSNSDGEGQEEPSEEQVKALISSIVNEMVDNSLKAIGSTTDANENSLPAEPEPMDRSD
-1463 TTNIKEVNANS
+1463 IEAQVKEVVDS
-1474 EPNENFNEIRT
+1474 IIT
-1485 TTNKAVTDLHA
+1485 
-1496 EAVSV
+1496 EAVLKAEQISTPEP
-1501 IDMQQ
+1501 DQDDQDLEQMS
-1506 KTEENDYKK
+1506 TE
-1515 ATKNNIN
+1515 
-1522 NSSSTNTA
+1522 SSPEKLGTVSA
-1530 APLEEQKISKL
+1530 EISK
-1541 AIVVAKEHEHEN
+1541 IE
-1553 DLMDVSSS
+1553 SR
-1561 LSTTVE
+1561 
-1567 TTEEISSLSPETTVS
+1567 
-1582 SASIPEDNLLGLNEA
+1582 
-1597 TAHDNEKLSSETMT
+1597 SE
-1611 MVKDIVDNLI
+1611 
-1621 DKVIDASVIAI
+1621 
-1632 EKDAACKETNNNE
+1632 
-1645 IVDKVK
+1645 
-1651 NDVNEEVDVSLRA
+1651 
-1664 KEIVEDVLTSALD
+1664 
-1677 KAAATEQ
+1677 
-1684 TNAKEVAIIEDNTSS
+1684 S
-1699 KEVATTTT
+1699 KE
-1707 TSTEQETQADIVQTV
+1707 
-1722 VNDLLEQTVNAIEK
+1722 
-1736 SDELAGV
+1736 
-1743 VVPKVETKAETMVG
+1743 
-1757 EETLLAPEVVEE
+1757 
-1769 AKELVAISL
+1769 
-1778 PLTKEIDSTTQTTP
+1778 
-1792 KKQAHDIVGGEA
+1792 
-1804 VDLEN
+1804 
-1809 VEVIEDLVEQ
+1809 
-1819 TEEETQT
+1819 
-1826 TQEEL
+1826 
-1831 LESAAELEEEEQVKQ
+1831 ELEEEDHHEDDEEDEDSEVP
-1846 STASTQ
+1846 
-1852 VESNHFD
+1852 D
-1859 TKHSHQSQ
+1859 TPVTVATVIMKDAVTQSQ
-1867 QAKQQHQQQQHQRS
+1867 PAAVPSVATKNSPVYYDTPAAPGSSTGSSKQQRS
-1881 KSGSTRPM
+1881 KSTSARPM

-1938 FVNSSE
+1938 FVNSAE

-1993 PLEVAVSFLQRLVNM
+1993 PLDVAVSFLQRLVNM

-2014 ATSLNFGEL
+2014 ASSLNFGEL

-2050 LECKERTRYNVG
+2050 LECKERTRGLYNG
-2062 AMARD
+2062 MSLKD
-2067 VSGAAH
+2067 IPGGAH
-2073 LQALIRGAQA
+2073 LQALIRGAQTT
-2083 SPKNIVESLT
+2083 SKTIIESLS
-2093 GQLSP
+2093 GPMSP
-2098 VKDPEKLLQDMDVNR
+2098 VKDPEKLLQDMDINR
-2113 LRAVIYRDVEETK
+2113 LRAVIYRDVKRLFQEETK

-2145 KYRDILEPPAEPQI
+2145 KYRDILEPPPELQI
-2159 QRQSPVMQRSAA
+2159 HRNSSPVMQRQTPTQDSSN
-2171 GRPLFPQWSHHV
+2171 RPLFPQWSHHV
-2183 YPQFLPSNSHQN
+2183 YPQFLPGSHPSHQ
-2195 HMLST
+2195 ST
-2200 TSTTTTNMQQQHTQ
+2200 AM
-2214 TTLHHHY
+2214 
-2221 YHQQQTQQISSPPH
+2221 
-2235 HQQQLTQHH
+2235 
-2244 NYTHHYASIQQQ
+2244 
-2256 QQQQMHQHQHQHS
+2256 
-2269 TYYGEQ
+2269 
-2275 QPQLQNHI
+2275 
-2283 LSAGSSNSSSNYAG
+2283 
-2297 NISPP
+2297 
-2302 LATQS
+2302 ATGGP
-2307 TSSSASSSVTSQPAS
+2307 ASSSVATAAAASGQASQLMS
-2322 SSSLSSLASQP
+2322 SSSLAVHSGGSSVPNAANLQMMHHGSNNTITSSSSQTTSSSSSSSIGLMNGTSNNNNSGP
-2333 TATRHHHQQQQQ
+2333 AMNGPIGSMVAYNGNGNSNGYPNDIVGCYNPVTGHHHHQQQV
-2345 QQHQHA
+2345 QH
-2351 HSHTVT
+2351 
-2357 HQHQHQ
+2357 
-2363 HQRHIQKHHYH
+2363 
-2374 HQQQQQQ
+2374 
-2381 QFQQHYGMMNGN
+2381 NL
-2393 GNQMV
+2393 
-2398 NGGDGVGGVGGNSK
+2398 
-2412 STPQNFTMSN
+2412 
-2422 SSHQQHF
+2422 
-2429 VGNAGDM
+2429 
-2436 NGSNAFNQYMRA
+2436 
-2448 SGAMMNGGHQN
+2448 
-2459 SIAVEYHTHT
+2459 
-2469 HTHSIGVGGAVIG
+2469 
-2482 ATNNNSL
+2482 TNNNSL
-2489 TLNNNNN
+2489 TTLN
-2496 CINNAISAHST
+2496 SGSYGQSH
-2507 LRDVG
+2507 LR
-2512 VGVGRDGVGC
+2512 GRTGG
-2522 TSDIVSAGDTKLPYK
+2522 L
-2537 NNGLNNNY
+2537 NNGLV
-2545 RYNGHN
+2545 GHN
-2551 NIGTGTRTIQDGDYE
+2551 ALGSAGGKLGKGLNNGDNHIYHCNGMTGNRSLQDGDYE
-2566 IIVVDENNPSV
+2566 VIVVDENNSSV
-2577 LADNDSHSSGPP
+2577 IADNDSHSSGPL
-2589 SIKSNKATAT
+2589 SIKAATSRRASSVYGSPTSPKSDLLHGNDNGNSNNTPT
-2599 NTTTTMN
+2599 NTRYP
-2606 KTAKT
+2606 
-2611 KNFKSTSIITTNLTT
+2611 
-2626 ATTTTISLP
+2626 ATTTTITTTS
-2635 QSKQISKLQP
+2635 ISKIAD
-2645 QPLSPPKPVL
+2645 QPLSPAKTPSKQ
-2655 PKKLPKSVDSDVGS
+2655 PKSVDSDAAS
-2669 LNMNSTENEV
+2669 LNLNSTENDA
-2679 PEVESS
+2679 PEVETSS
-2685 GEILADDNKP
+2685 EIMADDNKP
-2695 NNSNDESW
+2695 TNSNDESW
-2703 TDVNLNEDAGV
+2703 TDVNLNDEGPTENTIVPPGGKSMMRGADISGQTNPAG
-2714 QATAG
+2714 Q
-2719 GLLSGGMSAVDG
+2719 LSGMG
-2731 KMRDIDGIQQ
+2731 
-2741 HHVHQQQH
+2741 
-2749 QQQHHQQQQTTIAH
+2749 
-2763 GQPQQQM
+2763 P
-2770 QAHHGHQLMNAAGG
+2770 
-2784 GGGNERGDKPDS
+2784 GDHSNKLESD
-2796 EISVVRV
+2796 ISVVRV
-2803 PDSYAATAS
+2803 PDNYQ
-2812 GASSA
+2812 SSA
-2817 GVATAAGNVSQRGTT
+2817 AAARG
-2832 RSDELQMKPPLVGQL
+2832 RPEDLNLKAPFVGQI
-2847 PMTTPSRE
+2847 PMAIPSRE
-2855 ASLTQKLEV
+2855 ASLTQKLEI

-2869 CPLLREVM
+2869 CPLLREIM

-3011 ASRLLEKVRNIMCN
+3011 ASRLLEKVRNIMGN
-3025 RHGAWGDA
+3025 RHGAWGDSSGA
-3033 CSAVQKQTFWKL
+3033 YQKQIFWKL

-3073 AAIENGGPEDAIM
+3073 ASLENGAGEEGREPSREEIYS
-3086 QTRDEFHTQI
+3086 QI
-3096 AVSRSH
+3096 AVPRS
-3102 QSTQHTAD
+3102 QQPD
-3110 LLDDAEL
+3110 LLDDSEL

-3136 KAKLVAPGV
+3136 KAKLIAPGL
-3145 VAPGTV
+3145 VAPGTM
-3151 SITSTEMFFEVDEDH
+3151 SITSTEMYFEVDEEN
-3166 PEFQKIDPEVLKY
+3166 PEFQGIDQEVLKY
-3179 CDHLHGKWYFSEV
+3179 CDHLHGKWYFSEI

-3294 NQYPVFPWVLTNYDT
+3294 NQYPVFPWVLTNYESR
-3309 KELDLSL
+3309 ELDLSQ

-3342 ESWVSDTIPPFHY
+3342 ESWDTPGIPPFHY
-3355 GTHYSTSSF
+3355 GTHYSTSAF
-3364 TLNWLVRVEPFTTM
+3364 VLNWLIRMEPFTTM
-3378 FLALQG
+3378 FLALQD
-3384 GKFDYPDRLFSSI
+3384 GKFDHPDRLFSSI
-3397 SLSWKNCQRDTS
+3397 ALSWKNCQRDTS

-3420 LPEIFYNS
+3420 LPEMFYNS
-3428 SGYRLG
+3428 SDYRLG
-3434 HREDGA
+3434 QREDGN

-3445 ELPPWSKSP
+3445 ELPPWAKTP

-3485 QRGPEAIRATN
+3485 QRGPEAMRATN
-3496 VFYYLTYEGSVDLDA
+3496 VFYYLTYEGSVDLDT
-3511 ISDPVMREAVEN
+3511 ITDPVTREAIEN
-3523 QIRNFGQTP
+3523 QIKNFGQTP
-3532 SQLLMEPHPP
+3532 SLLLMEPHPP
-3542 RSSAMHLSPMMFSAM
+3542 RSSAMHLSPMMFNTM
-3557 PDDLCMSLKF
+3557 PDDVCMSLKF
-3567 YQNSPIIHISAN
+3567 HLNSPIIHISAN
-3579 TYPQLSL
+3579 TYPQLPL

-3599 VNRWNCNYTASVQS
+3599 VNRWNCQYTASIQS
-3613 PSYAESP
+3613 PSYAESS
-3620 QSPGSNLPLTI
+3620 QNVNTNLPLTM
-3631 DPVLSAAQNTGH
+3631 DPLLSQINGH
-3643 NNPMNRRHLGDNFS
+3643 NNSQQQNRRHLGDNFS
-3657 QMLKI
+3657 QKLRIK
-3662 RSNCFVTTVD
+3662 SNCYVTTVD

-3680 FWDNSFRVFATET
+3680 FWDNSFRVFSTET

-3698 IVFGHFGVVTC
+3698 IIFGHFDVVTC
-3709 LARSECN
+3709 LSRSECN

-3721 YIASGSADCTVLLW
+3721 YIASGSADCTILLW
-3735 HWNARTQSIVGEGD
+3735 HWNARTQSIVGEGEI
-3749 VPTPRA
+3749 PTPRA
-3755 TLTGHEQA
+3755 TLTGHETS

-3777 SGSTNGPVL
+3777 SGSINGPVL
-3786 IHTTFGDLL
+3786 VHTTFGDLL
-3795 RSLDPPMDFYSPELI
+3795 RSLEAPTDFISPENITL
-3810 AMSREGFI
+3810 SREGFI
-3818 VVNYDKGNV
+3818 VVNYDEGNV

-3834 KKLRHE
+3834 KLLRHE
-3840 THNDNLQCMLLSRDG
+3840 SHNDNLQCMLLSRDG

-3862 DRGIV
+3862 NKGIV

-3883 CNAAI
+3883 CNSGI

-3898 YLLAGLS
+3898 YLLAGLA